1 MHRRKELASK
11 RCVKTFAAMLVT
23 LATMLACVLIGPVH
37 AQAAEYNIGE
47 LGWVDKGSS
56 KLTIVSGGQEKPFIS
71 GTTVDYGD
79 EINMQLHWN
88 VPNNITV
95 KSGDTFV
102 YDLPENLTFQSGQQY
117 DIINESGD
125 VVGHYV
131 INGNRMVA
139 TYTRGEDAGSNVTA
153 YVTVKGTINSDKTG
167 GNNGGDKTFSYPGY
181 GDVTLKVNPKHEVNA
196 SKSAAI
202 STSDPSKW
210 EFVIKVNSVGTNQ
223 NVQLNDTMGELMK
236 LDPDSIHIYT
246 DADCQQPYEGTWNAT
261 PAAGNT
267 GFSATIKSM
276 EDGETLYVRYAVTAD
291 RATLVAACKQ
301 AGDCSQVPG
310 LKNSVEYHSDDNTDH
325 KKTENSIWVTYK
337 DWSVTKGGTQTTIAK
352 SDPQPGDPN
361 NKKDVSGIQWTINIT
376 KGTDTDISG
385 ASIKDALGNGLKEPS
400 GDVILTCRKDNDWKT
415 QCPTNAPGAF
425 ESDPYNN
432 QWSIKVPWLDLV
444 KGTYTLPSGFDSF
457 AITYTT
463 EVTNAP
469 NADSGEHRTYTND
482 VKVTPK
488 DHPSKDATGT
498 ADVGKDVV
506 NLVKKCT
513 SPRSESKNL
522 TWVTSLTALTAMDNV
537 DLKDTLDQK
546 GDGSSAGFQQ
556 SLVQNSI
563 AVYADEAMTQRI
575 DASAY
580 LITATDHD
588 FTITFNHL
596 NANQT
601 VYVAYQSTV
610 KDGVTAETVY
620 NTAESK
626 HKTATAS
633 HTHQVDNLEKDAVN
647 QYWDQYGYGQ
657 TANAAGVLRWL
668 LTVHD
673 LPEKAQSVTISDTL
687 PENTM
692 FVPGSVKAV
701 SPNAKTTTLS
711 GVSAKDNGNGTVTF
725 TISPGT
731 AAFKQATTSEGLQIV
746 YDTRVDALKAQEG
759 YHEYTNKAH
768 ISVDGNDQTDQSYK
782 LGMNTPKLVS
792 KQGTYNESTAPN
804 VNYTVKINPGAQT
817 LNNGKALTL
826 TDTLGSALDLRMDSI
841 LIADSAS
848 GKQINGATWSYEP
861 NSKKLVFFIPDKR
874 AVTITYKATVQLKAG
889 ETIEG
894 AVGRNEISLEG
905 VDASKGSDTST
916 VTGTVKT
923 AQGGMTFDSNTLQ
936 IYKYIDGDTGRPGAN
951 AMFEVQEVNV
961 DLTKCSTAAETA
973 GKKTCS
979 GTVGKTVMNNL
990 TTGTTGY
997 SSQVQLNADR
1007 IYKVTEL
1014 VAPGEK
1020 AGEDSAYE
1028 KAKPL
1033 YVVFPGHDAIP
1044 DGKTYDHRYDNL
1056 TITDDKDS
1064 GLLKVAVA
1072 NNATLGNYLWYVNND
1087 HKEKTKI
1094 SIAKLDAADVNV
1106 PVAGATLRLSKWGS
1120 SETPD
1125 IWSNWTSNSM
1135 PSVSKSE
1142 DGLGLT
1148 WTTNTGKQDFELL
1161 PGRYRLEETEAP
1173 IGYKIMDP
1181 ITINVGADGTV
1192 TVNGHDMRDTNGVGQ
1207 VQALDVPKTT
1217 TLTVTKEWN
1226 DNNNQDGKRRTVT
1239 FDLYRKLAGESDFT
1253 KVKGQSRDVN
1263 VTVGDST
1270 AYWQDLPV
1278 MVNGKKAEYK
1288 AVESTEL
1295 DGYTSSCTAPAVS
1308 ADGSATTMTCTNT
1321 HTPKTINLGV
1331 YKQWDDANNQDG
1343 IRPSSITAYL
1353 VKNGVKTDKS
1363 VTLNADDNW
1372 ENANAFP
1379 NLPVYENGVKVA
1391 YGVEEDV
1398 PSGYTVTT
1406 SGIDRDHD
1414 ITLINTHHPNNQE
1427 VWFSKQNLGKEEI
1440 SGATMKLTGKLDD
1453 KTKTFESRL
1462 WVSNGTP
1469 HSFKLEPGT
1478 YTLTETAA
1486 PAGYTKA
1493 DDIVFRVKAD
1503 DGDKLQ
1509 VQVRQSDGSYAS
1521 VADGLITMIDVYKP
1535 HRVTI
1540 NKNSLTNGVTN
1551 IAGAHM
1557 SVTGRTLAG
1566 KTIDSIEWV
1575 TEQGKPQ
1582 QLDLQPGNYTLSET
1596 QPPTGY
1602 TMADDIAFTVDI
1614 NGNVIVDG
1622 KTQQDATLTMKDKPD
1637 TNGIFFSKTAVGG
1650 GAELA
1655 GAEFSVTGS
1664 TFEGKEI
1671 YPITW
1676 TSGGT
1681 MKQFM
1686 LKDGVYMLTETKAPT
1701 GYEAVKP
1708 FRFTVSGGKVY
1719 IDDVLQSDRTVHVE
1733 DRIDTT
1739 MVRVRKVWSDLN
1751 YSGRPSSVTFHLLRD
1766 AKELTGKQYTVNV
1779 DNSSSWTHTWTDLP
1793 RYDENGERYNY
1804 TVDEEITQ
1812 GLKDG
1817 AYRVSITKRPY
1828 KDGAEYTV
1836 LNTREPDAINAKVT
1850 KTWEDNANNDG
1861 KRPTKL
1867 TFHVWGTSYQLK
1879 DPADLTQGFEARTEQ
1894 IIVQDVNVSSDADKQ
1909 FWTFEGLPKQNI
1921 YGKSYT
1927 YTVTEESVDG
1937 YTTSGCSTDVDGTN
1951 GSDAKAAEQRTG
1963 CVFTPT
1969 GSSTE
1974 KEKDFQVTNKHTP
1987 ETTTLNVTKQWDD
2000 DSDSDNGRPN
2010 SLTIWVLSSIWN
2022 GKNDQPLPGWP
2033 TPQNNSMCSDP
2044 KDTKAKNPVGVSCAV
2059 LTKKDNAKNAV
2070 ATTEASSDG
2079 AKETAGSSGSDTTNV
2094 ASNEWAYAFTN
2105 LPKYYKGKE
2114 IHYSVTEEAVNGYK
2128 PVSLTGGKTVPQQ
2141 PNQSETGADESN
2153 AQTAAADPNTATDES
2168 QDSTDGTNAT
2178 AESWNYQLTNK
2189 YTAVKLPSTGGEGDR
2204 TYMRAG
2210 LIALLV
2216 GTLCLAMALRRKER
2230 D

>member
-1 MHRRKELASK
+1 MHRRKELTSK
-11 RCVKTFAAMLVT
+11 RYMKTFAAMLVT
-23 LATMLACVLIGPVH
+23 LATMLACVLIGPVR
-37 AQAAEYNIGE
+37 AQAVEYNIGE

-79 EINMQLHWN
+79 GINMQLHWN

-117 DIINESGD
+117 DIINGSGD

-210 EFVIKVNSVGTNQ
+210 EFVIRVNSVGTNQ

-236 LDPDSIHIYT
+236 FNPDSIRICT
-246 DADCQQPYEGTWNAT
+246 DADCRQSYGGTWGATSAADNA
-261 PAAGNT
+261 

-276 EDGETLYVRYAVTAD
+276 EDGETLYVRYSVTAD
-291 RATLVAACKQ
+291 RATLVAACKK

-325 KKTENSIWVTYK
+325 KKTENAIWVTYK
-337 DWSVTKGGTQTTIAK
+337 DWSVTKGGTQTTIDE
-352 SDPQPGDPN
+352 SGLN
-361 NKKDVSGIQWTINIT
+361 GKKDVPGIQWTINIT
-376 KGTDTDISG
+376 NGTDTDISG
-385 ASIKDALGNGLKEPS
+385 ASIKDALGNGLEEPS
-400 GDVILTCRKDNDWKT
+400 GDVILTCRKANDWKT
-415 QCPTNAPGAF
+415 QCPTGAPGAF
-425 ESDPYNN
+425 ESDPHNN
-432 QWSIKVPWLDLV
+432 QWSIRVPWLDLV
-444 KGTYTLPSGFDSF
+444 EGTYTLPSGFDSF

-482 VKVTPK
+482 VRVTPK
-488 DHPSKDATGT
+488 DHPSKGATGT

-506 NLVKKCT
+506 KLVKKCT
-513 SPRSESKNL
+513 SPGSESKNL
-522 TWVTSLTALTAMDNV
+522 AWVTSLTALTAMYNV
-537 DLKDTLDQK
+537 ELKDTLDQK

-563 AVYADEAMTQRI
+563 AVYADEAMTKLI
-575 DASAY
+575 DASVY
-580 LITATDHD
+580 SITATDHG
-588 FTITFNHL
+588 FTITFKHL
-596 NANQT
+596 DANQT

-633 HTHQVDNLEKDAVN
+633 HTHQGDNLKKMAVN
-647 QYWDQYGYGQ
+647 QWYDEYGYGQ
-657 TANAAGVLRWL
+657 AANAAGVLRWL

-692 FVPGSVKAV
+692 FVPGSVRAV

-759 YHEYTNKAH
+759 YHEYTNKAY

-894 AVGRNEISLEG
+894 AVGRNVISLEG
-905 VDASKGSDTST
+905 VDTSKGSDAST

-951 AMFEVQEVNV
+951 AMFEVQAVNV
-961 DLTKCSTAAETA
+961 DLAQCGAADPTT
-973 GKKTCS
+973 GKKTCF
-979 GTVGKTVMNNL
+979 GTVGKSVISNL

-1020 AGEDSAYE
+1020 ADTTESAYE

-1033 YVVFPGHDAIP
+1033 YVVFPGNDARSA
-1044 DGKTYDHRYDNL
+1044 DSKTYNGKYDNL
-1056 TITDDKDS
+1056 IISDDKNDS
-1064 GLLKVAVA
+1064 GSLTVAVA
-1072 NNATLGNYLWYVNND
+1072 NNATLGNYLWYVNNN
-1087 HKEKTKI
+1087 HKKKTKV
-1094 SIAKLDAADVNV
+1094 SIAKLDAADIKV
-1106 PVAGATLRLSKWGS
+1106 PVAGASLKLSKWGS
-1120 SETPD
+1120 SEAPEA
-1125 IWSNWTSNSM
+1125 WSNWTASVRG
-1135 PSVSKSE
+1135 VSKDST
-1142 DGLGLT
+1142 GTALI
-1148 WTTNTGKQDFELL
+1148 WTTGSTGEQTFDLL
-1161 PGRYRLEETEAP
+1161 PGRYWLEETAAP
-1173 IGYKIMDP
+1173 DGYQIMSP
-1181 ITINVGADGTV
+1181 ITITVGADGVV
-1192 TVNGHDMRDTNGVGQ
+1192 TVNGHNVTDKNGAGQ
-1207 VQALDVPKTT
+1207 IQALDAPKTT
-1217 TLTVTKEWN
+1217 NLTVKKVWDDN
-1226 DNNNQDGKRRTVT
+1226 DDQDGKRRTVT
-1239 FDLYRKLAGESDFT
+1239 FDLYRKLAGEANYT
-1253 KVKGQSRDVN
+1253 KMDDQSRDIN
-1263 VTVGDST
+1263 VDAGDSA
-1270 AYWQDLPV
+1270 AYWFDLPV
-1278 MVNGKKAEYK
+1278 VVDGKQAEYK
-1288 AVESTEL
+1288 AVEATTI
-1295 DGYTSSCTAPAVS
+1295 DGYTAQCTDPAS
-1308 ADGSATTMTCTNT
+1308 MADGSGMVMTCTNT
-1321 HTPKTINLGV
+1321 HAPETTSLGV
-1331 YKQWDDANNQDG
+1331 NKKWNDVDNQDRS
-1343 IRPSSITAYL
+1343 RPPSITVHL
-1353 VKNGVKTDKS
+1353 VKNGVKTNQS
-1363 VTLNADDNW
+1363 ATLNAANNW
-1372 ENANAFP
+1372 RNASAFT
-1379 NLPVYENGVKVA
+1379 NLPVYENGMKIT
-1391 YGVEEDV
+1391 YGVQEDV

-1406 SGIDRDHD
+1406 DGVDKNHV
-1414 ITLINTHHPNNQE
+1414 ITLTNTHHPNNKE
-1427 VWFSKQNLGKEEI
+1427 VWFSKQSLGGQELA
-1440 SGATMKLTGKLDD
+1440 GATMRLTGTLKDT
-1453 KTKTFESRL
+1453 TKTFNAKT
-1462 WVSNGTP
+1462 WVSGSSQQ
-1469 HSFKLEPGT
+1469 SFALEPGT
-1478 YTLTETAA
+1478 YTLTETEAPAGYTKADGIVFRVDTGTDDKLQVRIQQSDGSYVAA
-1486 PAGYTKA
+1486 DDSLITMVDAYQPHRVDIAKNSLTDGITNIAGATMSVTGRTLDGKSVNSITWTTKQGQSQQLDLQPGTYTLSETNPPAGYTKA
-1493 DDIVFRVKAD
+1493 DDITF
-1503 DGDKLQ
+1503 
-1509 VQVRQSDGSYAS
+1509 S
-1521 VADGLITMIDVYKP
+1521 
-1535 HRVTI
+1535 
-1540 NKNSLTNGVTN
+1540 
-1551 IAGAHM
+1551 
-1557 SVTGRTLAG
+1557 
-1566 KTIDSIEWV
+1566 
-1575 TEQGKPQ
+1575 
-1582 QLDLQPGNYTLSET
+1582 
-1596 QPPTGY
+1596 
-1602 TMADDIAFTVDI
+1602 VDI
-1614 NGNVIVDG
+1614 NGKITVDG
-1622 KTQQDATLTMKDKPD
+1622 RTQTDGTLTMVDKPD

-1655 GAEFSVTGS
+1655 GAKFNLTGS
-1664 TFEGKEI
+1664 TFEGKTI
-1671 YPITW
+1671 DPIPW

-1681 MKQFM
+1681 PKRFM
-1686 LKDGVYMLTETKAPT
+1686 LEDGVYTLTETKAPT

-1708 FRFTVSGGKVY
+1708 LTFTVREGQVY
-1719 IDDVLQSDRTVHVE
+1719 IDGVLQSDRTIRVE
-1733 DRIDTT
+1733 DRIATT
-1739 MVRVRKVWSDLN
+1739 MVRVRKVWSDSN
-1751 YSGRPSSVTFHLLRD
+1751 YGGRPEKVTFHLLRN
-1766 AKELTGKQYTVNV
+1766 AKELTDKQYTVEV
-1779 DNSSSWTHTWTDLP
+1779 DSSSSWTHTWTDLP

-1804 TVDEEITQ
+1804 TVDEETTQ
-1812 GLKDG
+1812 KLKNG
-1817 AYRVSITKRPY
+1817 SYRVSITKRPY
-1828 KDGAEYTV
+1828 QDGAEYTV
-1836 LNTREPDAINAKVT
+1836 LNVREPDAISAKVT
-1850 KTWEDNANNDG
+1850 KTWNDNSDNDG
-1861 KRPTKL
+1861 KRPHKL
-1867 TFHVWGTSYQLK
+1867 TFHVWGTSKQPK
-1879 DPADLTQGFEARTEQ
+1879 DPTDLTRGYEDKTEQ
-1894 IIVQDVNVSSDADKQ
+1894 MIVQDVNVSGDQQS
-1909 FWTFEGLPKQNI
+1909 WVFEGLPKLNI
-1921 YGKSYT
+1921 YGNPYAYT
-1927 YTVTEESVDG
+1927 ITEENVDG
-1937 YTTSGCSTDVDGTN
+1937 YTTSGCAADETGTA
-1951 GSDAKAAEQRTG
+1951 GTESKG
-1963 CVFTPT
+1963 CVFKPT
-1969 GSSTE
+1969 VSSTD
-1974 KEKDFQVTNKHTP
+1974 KEQDFQVTNKHTP

-2059 LTKKDNAKNAV
+2059 LTQDNAKNAV
-2070 ATTEASSDG
+2070 TTTEASSDG

-2094 ASNEWAYAFTN
+2094 ASDEWAYAFTN

-2141 PNQSETGADESN
+2141 PNQSETGADENN

-2189 YTAVKLPSTGGEGDR
+2189 YTAVKLPSTGGEGNGN
-2204 TYMRAG
+2204 TMRVG
-2210 LIALLV
+2210 LIVLLV
-2216 GTLCLAMALRRKER
+2216 GTLCLIVALRRKER
-2230 D
+2230 N

>member
-1 MHRRKELASK
+1 MHRRKELTSK
-11 RCVKTFAAMLVT
+11 RYMKTFAAMLVT
-23 LATMLACVLIGPVH
+23 LATMLACVLIGPVR
-37 AQAAEYNIGE
+37 AQAVEYNIGE

-79 EINMQLHWN
+79 GINMQLHWN

-210 EFVIKVNSVGTNQ
+210 EFVIRVNSVGTNQ

-236 LDPDSIHIYT
+236 FNPDSIRICT
-246 DADCQQPYEGTWNAT
+246 DADCRQSYGGTWGATSAADNA
-261 PAAGNT
+261 

-276 EDGETLYVRYAVTAD
+276 EDGETLYVRYSVTAD
-291 RATLVAACKQ
+291 RATLVAACKK

-325 KKTENSIWVTYK
+325 KKTENAIWVTYK
-337 DWSVTKGGTQTTIAK
+337 DWSVTKGGTQTTIDK
-352 SDPQPGDPN
+352 SGLN
-361 NKKDVSGIQWTINIT
+361 GKKDVLGIQWTINIT
-376 KGTDTDISG
+376 NGTDTNISG
-385 ASIKDALGNGLKEPS
+385 ASIKDTLGNGLKEPS
-400 GDVILTCRKDNDWKT
+400 GYVILTCRKANDWKT

-425 ESDPYNN
+425 KSDPHNN
-432 QWSIKVPWLDLV
+432 QWSIKLSWKDLD
-444 KGTYTLPSGFDSF
+444 TYELPSGFDSF

-861 NSKKLVFFIPDKR
+861 NSKKLVFFIPDKQ

-894 AVGRNEISLEG
+894 AVGRNVISLEG
-905 VDASKGSDTST
+905 VDTSKGSGEYT

-923 AQGGMTFDSNTLQ
+923 AQAGMTFDSNTLQ

-951 AMFEVQEVNV
+951 AMFEVQAVNV
-961 DLTKCSTAAETA
+961 DLAQCGAADPTT
-973 GKKTCS
+973 GKRTCS
-979 GTVGKTVMNNL
+979 GTVGKPVISNL

-1020 AGEDSAYE
+1020 ADTTNSAYK

-1033 YVVFPGHDAIP
+1033 YVVFPGNDARSA
-1044 DGKTYDHRYDNL
+1044 DSKTYNGKYDKLVISDN
-1056 TITDDKDS
+1056 KGDS
-1064 GLLKVAVA
+1064 GSLTVAVA
-1072 NNATLGNYLWYVNND
+1072 NNATLGNYLWYVNNN
-1087 HKEKTKI
+1087 HKKKTKV
-1094 SIAKLDAADVNV
+1094 SIAKLDAADINV
-1106 PVAGATLRLSKWGS
+1106 PVAGASLKLSKWGS
-1120 SETPD
+1120 SEAPEA
-1125 IWSNWTSNSM
+1125 WSNWPASM
-1135 PSVSKSE
+1135 QGVSKDST
-1142 DGLGLT
+1142 GTALI
-1148 WTTNTGKQDFELL
+1148 WTTGSTGKQTFELL
-1161 PGRYRLEETEAP
+1161 PGRYWLEETAAP
-1173 IGYKIMDP
+1173 DGYQTMSP
-1181 ITINVGADGTV
+1181 ITIIVGADGVV
-1192 TVNGHDMRDTNGVGQ
+1192 TVNGHNVTDKDGTGQ
-1207 VQALDVPKTT
+1207 VQALDAPKTT
-1217 TLTVTKEWN
+1217 NLTVNKVWKDN
-1226 DNNNQDGKRRTVT
+1226 DDQDGKRRTVT
-1239 FDLYRKLAGESDFT
+1239 FDLYRKLAGEADYT
-1253 KVKGQSRDVN
+1253 KMDGQSRDINVN
-1263 VTVGDST
+1263 AGDSA
-1270 AYWQDLPV
+1270 AYWFDLPV
-1278 MVNGKKAEYK
+1278 MVYGKQAEYK
-1288 AVESTEL
+1288 AKEATTIN
-1295 DGYTSSCTAPAVS
+1295 GYTAQCTDPVS
-1308 ADGSATTMTCTNT
+1308 AVDGSGMVMTCTNT
-1321 HTPKTINLGV
+1321 HAPETTSLGV
-1331 YKQWDDANNQDG
+1331 NKKWNDVGNQDG
-1343 IRPSSITAYL
+1343 SRPPSITVHL
-1353 VKNGVKTDKS
+1353 VKNGVKTNQS
-1363 VTLNADDNW
+1363 ATLNAANNW
-1372 ENANAFP
+1372 SNANAFT
-1379 NLPVYENGVKVA
+1379 NLPVYENGMKIT
-1391 YGVEEDV
+1391 YGVQEDV

-1406 SGIDRDHD
+1406 DGVDKNRN
-1414 ITLINTHHPNNQE
+1414 ITLTNTHHPNNKE
-1427 VWFSKQNLGKEEI
+1427 VWFSKQSLGGQELA
-1440 SGATMKLTGKLDD
+1440 GATMRLTGTLDD
-1453 KTKTFESRL
+1453 TTKTFNAKTWISDG
-1462 WVSNGTP
+1462 SQQ
-1469 HSFKLEPGT
+1469 SFILDSGT
-1478 YTLTETAA
+1478 YTLTETKA

-1493 DDIVFRVKAD
+1493 DDIVFRVNTGT
-1503 DGDKLQ
+1503 DGKLQ
-1509 VQVRQSDGSYAS
+1509 VRIQQSDGRY
-1521 VADGLITMIDVYKP
+1521 VAADDSLITMVDAYQP
-1535 HRVTI
+1535 HRVAI
-1540 NKNSLTNGVTN
+1540 AKNSLTDGITN
-1551 IAGAHM
+1551 IAGATM
-1557 SVTGRTLAG
+1557 SVTGRTLDG
-1566 KTIDSIEWV
+1566 KSINSITW
-1575 TEQGKPQ
+1575 TTKQGQSQ
-1582 QLDLQPGNYTLSET
+1582 QLDLQPGTYTLSET
-1596 QPPTGY
+1596 NPPAGY
-1602 TMADDIAFTVDI
+1602 TKADDITFRVNI
-1614 NGNVIVDG
+1614 NGKITVDG
-1622 KTQQDATLTMKDKPD
+1622 KIQTEGTLTMVDKPD

-1655 GAEFSVTGS
+1655 GAEFNLTGS
-1664 TFEGKEI
+1664 TFEGKTI
-1671 YPITW
+1671 DPIPW

-1681 MKQFM
+1681 PKRFM
-1686 LKDGVYMLTETKAPT
+1686 LKDGVYTLTETKAPT

-1708 FRFTVSGGKVY
+1708 LTFTVREGQVY
-1719 IDDVLQSDRTVHVE
+1719 IDGVLQSDRTIRVE
-1733 DRIDTT
+1733 DRIATT
-1739 MVRVRKVWSDLN
+1739 MVRVRKVWSDSN
-1751 YSGRPSSVTFHLLRD
+1751 YGNRPEKVTFHLLRN
-1766 AKELTGKQYTVNV
+1766 AKELTDKQYTVEV
-1779 DNSSSWTHTWTDLP
+1779 DSSSSWTHTWTDLP

-1804 TVDEEITQ
+1804 TVDEETTQ
-1812 GLKDG
+1812 KLKDG
-1817 AYRVSITKRPY
+1817 SYRVSITKRPY
-1828 KDGAEYTV
+1828 QDGAEYTV
-1836 LNTREPDAINAKVT
+1836 LNVREQDAISAKVT
-1850 KTWEDNANNDG
+1850 KTWNDNSDNDG
-1861 KRPTKL
+1861 KRPHKL
-1867 TFHVWGTSYQLK
+1867 TFHVWGTSKQPK
-1879 DPADLTQGFEARTEQ
+1879 DPTDLKQSYEDKIEQ
-1894 IIVQDVNVSSDADKQ
+1894 MIVQDVNVSGDQQS
-1909 FWTFEGLPKQNI
+1909 WVFEGLPKLNI
-1921 YGKSYT
+1921 YGNPYA
-1927 YTVTEESVDG
+1927 YTVTEENVDG
-1937 YTTSGCSTDVDGTN
+1937 YTTSGCAADETGTA
-1951 GSDAKAAEQRTG
+1951 GAESKG

-1969 GSSTE
+1969 NSSTD

-2010 SLTIWVLSSIWN
+2010 NLTIWVLSSIWN

-2033 TPQNNSMCSDP
+2033 VPQNNSMCLDP
-2044 KDTKAKNPVGVSCAV
+2044 GTKAKNPVGVSCAV
-2059 LTKKDNAKNAV
+2059 LTKDNAKKAV
-2070 ATTEASSDG
+2070 TTTEASSDG

-2189 YTAVKLPSTGGEGDR
+2189 YTAVKLPSTGGEGNGN
-2204 TYMRAG
+2204 TMRVG
-2210 LIALLV
+2210 LIVLLV
-2216 GTLCLAMALRRKER
+2216 GTLCLIVALRRKER
-2230 D
+2230 N

>member
-47 LGWVDKGSS
+47 LGWVDKDSS

-79 EINMQLHWN
+79 GINMQLHWN

-385 ASIKDALGNGLKEPS
+385 ASIKDALGNGLEEPS
-400 GDVILTCRKDNDWKT
+400 GDVILTCRKANDWKT
-415 QCPTNAPGAF
+415 QCPTNALGAF

-444 KGTYTLPSGFDSF
+444 NGTYTLPSGFDSF

-463 EVTNAP
+463 EVTDAP

-482 VKVTPK
+482 VTVTPK
-488 DHPSKDATGT
+488 GHPGKDATGT

-513 SPRSESKNL
+513 SPGSESKNL
-522 TWVTSLTALTAMDNV
+522 TWVTSLTALTAMDKV

-563 AVYADEAMTQRI
+563 AVYADEAMMEPI

-580 LITATDHD
+580 SITATDHG
-588 FTITFNHL
+588 FTITFKHL

-633 HTHQVDNLEKDAVN
+633 HTHQGDNLKKEAVN
-647 QYWDQYGYGQ
+647 QYWDEYGYGQ

-673 LPEKAQSVTISDTL
+673 LPEKAQSVTISDSL
-687 PENTM
+687 PANTM

-711 GVSAKDNGNGTVTF
+711 GVSAKDNGDGTVTF

-746 YDTRVDALKAQEG
+746 YDTRIDALKAQEG
-759 YHEYTNKAH
+759 YHEYTNTAY
-768 ISVDGNDQTDQSYK
+768 ISVDGNDQAAQSYK

-894 AVGRNEISLEG
+894 AVGRNEILLEG

-951 AMFEVQEVNV
+951 AMFEVQEMNVN
-961 DLTKCSTAAETA
+961 LTKCSTAAETA

-979 GTVGKTVMNNL
+979 GTVDKTVMNNL

-1056 TITDDKDS
+1056 TITDGKDS

-1072 NNATLGNYLWYVNND
+1072 NNATLGNYLWYVNNN
-1087 HKEKTKI
+1087 HMKKTKI

-1106 PVAGATLRLSKWGS
+1106 PVAGASLKLSKWGS
-1120 SETPD
+1120 SEAPEA
-1125 IWSNWTSNSM
+1125 WSNWTASM
-1135 PSVSKSE
+1135 QGVSKDST
-1142 DGLGLT
+1142 GTALI
-1148 WTTNTGKQDFELL
+1148 WTTGSTGKQTFDLL
-1161 PGRYRLEETEAP
+1161 PGRYWLEETAAP
-1173 IGYKIMDP
+1173 DGYQTMSP
-1181 ITINVGADGTV
+1181 ITITVGADGVV
-1192 TVNGHDMRDTNGVGQ
+1192 TVNGHNVTDKNGAGQ
-1207 VQALDVPKTT
+1207 IQALDAPKTT
-1217 TLTVTKEWN
+1217 NLTVNKVWN
-1226 DNNNQDGKRRTVT
+1226 DNDDQDGKRRTVT
-1239 FDLYRKLAGESDFT
+1239 FDLYRKLAGEDDYT
-1253 KVKGQSRDVN
+1253 KVDGQSRDVN
-1263 VTVGDST
+1263 VNAGDSA
-1270 AYWQDLPV
+1270 AYWFDLPV
-1278 MVNGKKAEYK
+1278 VVDGKQAEYK
-1288 AVESTEL
+1288 AVEATTI
-1295 DGYTSSCTAPAVS
+1295 DGYTAQCTDPAS
-1308 ADGSATTMTCTNT
+1308 MADGSGMAMTCTNT
-1321 HTPKTINLGV
+1321 HTPETTSLGV
-1331 YKQWDDANNQDG
+1331 NKVWNDADNQDG
-1343 IRPSSITAYL
+1343 SRPDSITVHL
-1353 VKNGVKTDKS
+1353 VKNGVRTEQSATLS
-1363 VTLNADDNW
+1363 VANNW
-1372 ENANAFP
+1372 SNANAFT
-1379 NLPVYENGVKVA
+1379 NLPVYENGMKIT
-1391 YGVEEDV
+1391 YGVQEDV
-1398 PSGYTVTT
+1398 LSGYTVTT
-1406 SGIDRDHD
+1406 DGVDKNRN
-1414 ITLINTHHPNNQE
+1414 ITLTNTHHPNNKK
-1427 VWFSKQNLGKEEI
+1427 VWFSKQSLGGQELA
-1440 SGATMKLTGKLDD
+1440 GATMRLTGTLDD
-1453 KTKTFESRL
+1453 TTKTFAVQTWPSDG
-1462 WVSNGTP
+1462 SQQ
-1469 HSFKLEPGT
+1469 SFTLEPGT
-1478 YTLTETAA
+1478 YTLTETKA

-1493 DDIVFRVKAD
+1493 DDIVFRVDTGD
-1503 DGDKLQ
+1503 DSKLQ
-1509 VQVRQSDGSYAS
+1509 VQIRQPDGSY
-1521 VADGLITMIDVYKP
+1521 V
-1535 HRVTI
+1535 
-1540 NKNSLTNGVTN
+1540 
-1551 IAGAHM
+1551 
-1557 SVTGRTLAG
+1557 
-1566 KTIDSIEWV
+1566 
-1575 TEQGKPQ
+1575 
-1582 QLDLQPGNYTLSET
+1582 
-1596 QPPTGY
+1596 
-1602 TMADDIAFTVDI
+1602 
-1614 NGNVIVDG
+1614 
-1622 KTQQDATLTMKDKPD
+1622 
-1637 TNGIFFSKTAVGG
+1637 
-1650 GAELA
+1650 
-1655 GAEFSVTGS
+1655 
-1664 TFEGKEI
+1664 
-1671 YPITW
+1671 
-1676 TSGGT
+1676 
-1681 MKQFM
+1681 
-1686 LKDGVYMLTETKAPT
+1686 
-1701 GYEAVKP
+1701 
-1708 FRFTVSGGKVY
+1708 
-1719 IDDVLQSDRTVHVE
+1719 
-1733 DRIDTT
+1733 
-1739 MVRVRKVWSDLN
+1739 
-1751 YSGRPSSVTFHLLRD
+1751 
-1766 AKELTGKQYTVNV
+1766 
-1779 DNSSSWTHTWTDLP
+1779 
-1793 RYDENGERYNY
+1793 
-1804 TVDEEITQ
+1804 
-1812 GLKDG
+1812 
-1817 AYRVSITKRPY
+1817 
-1828 KDGAEYTV
+1828 
-1836 LNTREPDAINAKVT
+1836 
-1850 KTWEDNANNDG
+1850 
-1861 KRPTKL
+1861 
-1867 TFHVWGTSYQLK
+1867 
-1879 DPADLTQGFEARTEQ
+1879 
-1894 IIVQDVNVSSDADKQ
+1894 
-1909 FWTFEGLPKQNI
+1909 
-1921 YGKSYT
+1921 
-1927 YTVTEESVDG
+1927 
-1937 YTTSGCSTDVDGTN
+1937 
-1951 GSDAKAAEQRTG
+1951 
-1963 CVFTPT
+1963 
-1969 GSSTE
+1969 
-1974 KEKDFQVTNKHTP
+1974 
-1987 ETTTLNVTKQWDD
+1987 
-2000 DSDSDNGRPN
+2000 
-2010 SLTIWVLSSIWN
+2010 
-2022 GKNDQPLPGWP
+2022 
-2033 TPQNNSMCSDP
+2033 
-2044 KDTKAKNPVGVSCAV
+2044 
-2059 LTKKDNAKNAV
+2059 
-2070 ATTEASSDG
+2070 
-2079 AKETAGSSGSDTTNV
+2079 
-2094 ASNEWAYAFTN
+2094 
-2105 LPKYYKGKE
+2105 
-2114 IHYSVTEEAVNGYK
+2114 
-2128 PVSLTGGKTVPQQ
+2128 
-2141 PNQSETGADESN
+2141 
-2153 AQTAAADPNTATDES
+2153 TAADSLINYGRRVPTASRHHRQE
-2168 QDSTDGTNAT
+2168 QPDGRHHQHRGRNH
-2178 AESWNYQLTNK
+2178 E
-2189 YTAVKLPSTGGEGDR
+2189 R
-2204 TYMRAG
+2204 H
-2210 LIALLV
+2210 
-2216 GTLCLAMALRRKER
+2216 GTHA
-2230 D
+2230 

>member
-1 MHRRKELASK
+1 MHRRKELTSK

-432 QWSIKVPWLDLV
+432 QWSIKAPWLDLV

-1414 ITLINTHHPNNQE
+1414 ITLTNTHHPNNQE

-1486 PAGYTKA
+1486 PAGYAKA

-1503 DGDKLQ
+1503 DGGKLQ

-1733 DRIDTT
+1733 DRIDTI

-1804 TVDEEITQ
+1804 TVDEETTQ
-1812 GLKDG
+1812 KLKDG
-1817 AYRVSITKRPY
+1817 SYRVSITKRPY
-1828 KDGAEYTV
+1828 QDGAEYTV
-1836 LNTREPDAINAKVT
+1836 LNVREPDAINAKVT

-1867 TFHVWGTSYQLK
+1867 TFHVWGTSDQPK
-1879 DPADLTQGFEARTEQ
+1879 DPTDLTQGFEARTEQ

-1937 YTTSGCSTDVDGTN
+1937 YTTSGCSTDADGTN

-2059 LTKKDNAKNAV
+2059 LTKDNAKNAV
-2070 ATTEASSDG
+2070 TTTEASSDG

-2189 YTAVKLPSTGGEGDR
+2189 YTAVKLPSTGGEGDG
-2204 TYMRAG
+2204 TYMRVG

>member
-37 AQAAEYNIGE
+37 AQAVEYNIGE
-47 LGWVDKGSS
+47 LGWVDKDSS

-79 EINMQLHWN
+79 GINMQLHWN

-95 KSGDTFV
+95 KSSDTFV

-337 DWSVTKGGTQTTIAK
+337 DWSVTKGGTQTTIDK
-352 SDPQPGDPN
+352 PGLN
-361 NKKDVSGIQWTINIT
+361 GKKDVPGIQWTINIT
-376 KGTDTDISG
+376 NGTDTNISG
-385 ASIKDALGNGLKEPS
+385 ASIKDALGNGLEEPS
-400 GDVILTCRKDNDWKT
+400 GDVILTCRKANDWKT
-415 QCPTNAPGAF
+415 QCPTNALGAF

-444 KGTYTLPSGFDSF
+444 KGTYKLPSGFDSF

-463 EVTNAP
+463 EVTDAP

-482 VKVTPK
+482 VTVTPEG
-488 DHPSKDATGT
+488 HPSKDATGT

-513 SPRSESKNL
+513 SPGSESKNL

-556 SLVQNSI
+556 SLVQDSI
-563 AVYADEAMTQRI
+563 AVYADEAMKQRI
-575 DASAY
+575 DPSAY
-580 LITATDHD
+580 SIMPTDHG
-588 FTITFNHL
+588 FTIMFKHL
-596 NANQT
+596 DANQT

-633 HTHQVDNLEKDAVN
+633 HTHQGDNLKKEAVN
-647 QYWDQYGYGQ
+647 QYWDEYGYGQ

-673 LPEKAQSVTISDTL
+673 LPEKAQSVTISDSL

-759 YHEYTNKAH
+759 YHEYTNTAH

-861 NSKKLVFFIPDKR
+861 NSKKLVFFIPDKQ

-894 AVGRNEISLEG
+894 AVGRNEILLEG
-905 VDASKGSDTST
+905 VDASKGSDVST

-961 DLTKCSTAAETA
+961 DLTKCSTAAETT

-979 GTVGKTVMNNL
+979 GTVGVPVMNNL

-1020 AGEDSAYE
+1020 ADTTNSAYE

-1033 YVVFPGHDAIP
+1033 YVVFPGNDARSA
-1044 DGKTYDHRYDNL
+1044 DSKTYNGKYDNL
-1056 TITDDKDS
+1056 VISDNKGNS
-1064 GLLKVAVA
+1064 GSLTVAVA
-1072 NNATLGNYLWYVNND
+1072 NNATLGNYLWYVNNN

-1192 TVNGHDMRDTNGVGQ
+1192 TVNGHDMRDTNGVVQ

-1331 YKQWDDANNQDG
+1331 YKQWDDANNQDD

-1414 ITLINTHHPNNQE
+1414 ITLTNTHHPNNQK

-1453 KTKTFESRL
+1453 KTKTFESQL

-1575 TEQGKPQ
+1575 TEQGKPR
-1582 QLDLQPGNYTLSET
+1582 QLELQPGNYTLSET

-1671 YPITW
+1671 DPITW
-1676 TSGGT
+1676 KSGGT
-1681 MKQFM
+1681 MQQFM

-1739 MVRVRKVWSDLN
+1739 MVRVRKVWSDSN

-1766 AKELTGKQYTVNV
+1766 AKELTDKQYTVNV
-1779 DNSSSWTHTWTDLP
+1779 DNNSSWTHTWTDLP

-1828 KDGAEYTV
+1828 EDGAEYTV

-1867 TFHVWGTSYQLK
+1867 TFHVWGTSDQPK
-1879 DPADLTQGFEARTEQ
+1879 DPTNPTEDFEARTEQ
-1894 IIVQDVNVSSDADKQ
+1894 MIVQDVNVSSDADKQ

-1937 YTTSGCSTDVDGTN
+1937 YTTSGCSTDADGTN

-2059 LTKKDNAKNAV
+2059 LTKDNAKNAV
-2070 ATTEASSDG
+2070 TTTEASSDG

-2141 PNQSETGADESN
+2141 PNQLETGADESN

-2189 YTAVKLPSTGGEGDR
+2189 YTAVKLPSTGGEGDG
-2204 TYMRAG
+2204 TYMRVG

>member
-47 LGWVDKGSS
+47 LGWVDKDSS

-79 EINMQLHWN
+79 GINMQLHWN

-196 SKSAAI
+196 SKSPAI

-385 ASIKDALGNGLKEPS
+385 ASIKDALGNGLEEPS
-400 GDVILTCRKDNDWKT
+400 GDVVLTCRKANDWKT
-415 QCPTNAPGAF
+415 QCPTDALDAF

-444 KGTYTLPSGFDSF
+444 NGTYTLPSGFDSF

-463 EVTNAP
+463 EVTDAP
-469 NADSGEHRTYTND
+469 NADSGEHKTYTND
-482 VKVTPK
+482 VTVKPK
-488 DHPSKDATGT
+488 GHPGKSATGT
-498 ADVGKDVV
+498 ADVGKDAVKIG
-506 NLVKKCT
+506 KKCT
-513 SPRSESKNL
+513 SPGSESKNL

-563 AVYADEAMTQRI
+563 AVYADEAMMEPI
-575 DASAY
+575 GASAY
-580 LITATDHD
+580 SITATDHG
-588 FTITFNHL
+588 FTITFKHL

-633 HTHQVDNLEKDAVN
+633 HTHQGDNLKKEAVN
-647 QYWDQYGYGQ
+647 RYWDEYGYGQ

-673 LPEKAQSVTISDTL
+673 LPEKAQSVTISDSL

-701 SPNAKTTTLS
+701 SPNAKTATLS

-746 YDTRVDALKAQEG
+746 YDTRIDALKAQEG
-759 YHEYTNKAH
+759 YHEYTNEAH
-768 ISVDGNDQTDQSYK
+768 ISVDGNDQTDQSYT

-848 GKQINGATWSYEP
+848 GKQISGATWSYEP
-861 NSKKLVFFIPDKR
+861 NSKKLVFFIPDKQ

-894 AVGRNEISLEG
+894 AVGRNVISLEG
-905 VDASKGSDTST
+905 VDTSKGSGEYT

-923 AQGGMTFDSNTLQ
+923 AQAGMTFDSNTLQ

-951 AMFEVQEVNV
+951 AMFEVQAVNV
-961 DLTKCSTAAETA
+961 DLAQCGAADPTT
-973 GKKTCS
+973 GKRTCS
-979 GTVGKTVMNNL
+979 GTVGKPVISNL

-1020 AGEDSAYE
+1020 ADTTNSAYK

-1033 YVVFPGHDAIP
+1033 YVVFPGNDARSA
-1044 DGKTYDHRYDNL
+1044 DSKTYNGKYDKLVISDN
-1056 TITDDKDS
+1056 KGDS
-1064 GLLKVAVA
+1064 GSLTVAVA
-1072 NNATLGNYLWYVNND
+1072 NNATLGNYLWYVNNN
-1087 HKEKTKI
+1087 HKKKTKV
-1094 SIAKLDAADVNV
+1094 SIAKLDAADINV
-1106 PVAGATLRLSKWGS
+1106 PVAGASLKLSKWGS
-1120 SETPD
+1120 SEAPEA
-1125 IWSNWTSNSM
+1125 WSNWPASM
-1135 PSVSKSE
+1135 QGVSKDST
-1142 DGLGLT
+1142 GTALI
-1148 WTTNTGKQDFELL
+1148 WTTGSTGKQTFELL
-1161 PGRYRLEETEAP
+1161 PGRYWLEETAAP
-1173 IGYKIMDP
+1173 DGYQTMSP
-1181 ITINVGADGTV
+1181 ITIIVGADGVV
-1192 TVNGHDMRDTNGVGQ
+1192 TVNGHNVTDKDGTGQ
-1207 VQALDVPKTT
+1207 VQALDAPKTT
-1217 TLTVTKEWN
+1217 NLTVNKVWKDN
-1226 DNNNQDGKRRTVT
+1226 DDQDGKRRTVT
-1239 FDLYRKLAGESDFT
+1239 FDLYRKLAGEADYT
-1253 KVKGQSRDVN
+1253 KMDGQSRDINVN
-1263 VTVGDST
+1263 AGDSA
-1270 AYWQDLPV
+1270 AYWFDLPV
-1278 MVNGKKAEYK
+1278 MVYGKQAEYK
-1288 AVESTEL
+1288 AKEATTIN
-1295 DGYTSSCTAPAVS
+1295 GYTAQCTDPVS
-1308 ADGSATTMTCTNT
+1308 AVDGSGMVMTCTNT
-1321 HTPKTINLGV
+1321 HAPETTSLGV
-1331 YKQWDDANNQDG
+1331 NKKWNDVGNQDG
-1343 IRPSSITAYL
+1343 SRPPSITVHL
-1353 VKNGVKTDKS
+1353 VKNGVKTNQS
-1363 VTLNADDNW
+1363 ATLNAANNW
-1372 ENANAFP
+1372 SNANAFT
-1379 NLPVYENGVKVA
+1379 NLPVYENGMKIT
-1391 YGVEEDV
+1391 YGVQEDV

-1406 SGIDRDHD
+1406 DGVDKNHN
-1414 ITLINTHHPNNQE
+1414 ITLTNTHHPNNKE
-1427 VWFSKQNLGKEEI
+1427 VWFSKQSLGGQELA
-1440 SGATMKLTGKLDD
+1440 GATMRLTGTLDD
-1453 KTKTFESRL
+1453 TTKTFNAKTWISDG
-1462 WVSNGTP
+1462 SQQ
-1469 HSFKLEPGT
+1469 SFILDSGT
-1478 YTLTETAA
+1478 YTLTETKA

-1493 DDIVFRVKAD
+1493 DDIVFRVNTGT
-1503 DGDKLQ
+1503 DGKLQ
-1509 VQVRQSDGSYAS
+1509 VRIQQSDGRY
-1521 VADGLITMIDVYKP
+1521 VAADDSLITMVDAYQP
-1535 HRVTI
+1535 HRVAI
-1540 NKNSLTNGVTN
+1540 AKNSLTDGITN
-1551 IAGAHM
+1551 IAGATM
-1557 SVTGRTLAG
+1557 SVTGRTLDG
-1566 KTIDSIEWV
+1566 KSINSITW
-1575 TEQGKPQ
+1575 TTKQGQSQ
-1582 QLDLQPGNYTLSET
+1582 QLDLQPGTYTLSET
-1596 QPPTGY
+1596 NPPAGY
-1602 TMADDIAFTVDI
+1602 TKADDITFRVNI
-1614 NGNVIVDG
+1614 NGKITVDG
-1622 KTQQDATLTMKDKPD
+1622 KIQTEGTLTMVDKPD

-1655 GAEFSVTGS
+1655 GAEFNLTGS
-1664 TFEGKEI
+1664 TFEGKTI
-1671 YPITW
+1671 DPIPW

-1681 MKQFM
+1681 PKRFM
-1686 LKDGVYMLTETKAPT
+1686 LKDGVYTLTETKAPT

-1708 FRFTVSGGKVY
+1708 LTFTVREGQVY
-1719 IDDVLQSDRTVHVE
+1719 IDGVLQSDRTIRVE
-1733 DRIDTT
+1733 DRIATT
-1739 MVRVRKVWSDLN
+1739 MVRVRKVWSDSN
-1751 YSGRPSSVTFHLLRD
+1751 YGNRPEKVTFHLLRN
-1766 AKELTGKQYTVNV
+1766 AKELTDKQYTVEV
-1779 DNSSSWTHTWTDLP
+1779 DSSSSWTHTWTDLP

-1804 TVDEEITQ
+1804 TVDEETTQ
-1812 GLKDG
+1812 KLKDG
-1817 AYRVSITKRPY
+1817 SYRVSITKRPY
-1828 KDGAEYTV
+1828 QDGAEYTV
-1836 LNTREPDAINAKVT
+1836 LNVREQDAISAKVT
-1850 KTWEDNANNDG
+1850 KTWNDNSDNDG
-1861 KRPTKL
+1861 KRPHKL
-1867 TFHVWGTSYQLK
+1867 TFHVWGTSKQPK
-1879 DPADLTQGFEARTEQ
+1879 DPTDLKQSYEDKIEQ
-1894 IIVQDVNVSSDADKQ
+1894 MIVQDVNVSGDQQS
-1909 FWTFEGLPKQNI
+1909 WVFEGLPKLNI
-1921 YGKSYT
+1921 YGNPYA
-1927 YTVTEESVDG
+1927 YTVTEENVDG
-1937 YTTSGCSTDVDGTN
+1937 YTTSGCAADETGTA
-1951 GSDAKAAEQRTG
+1951 GAESKG

-1969 GSSTE
+1969 NSSTD

-2010 SLTIWVLSSIWN
+2010 NLTIWVLSSIWN

-2033 TPQNNSMCSDP
+2033 VPQNNSMCLDP
-2044 KDTKAKNPVGVSCAV
+2044 GTKAKNPVGVSCAV
-2059 LTKKDNAKNAV
+2059 LTKDNAKKAV
-2070 ATTEASSDG
+2070 TTTEASSDG

-2189 YTAVKLPSTGGEGDR
+2189 YTAVKLPSTGGEGDGN
-2204 TYMRAG
+2204 YMRAG

-2216 GTLCLAMALRRKER
+2216 GTLCLVMALRRKER
-2230 D
+2230 N

>member
-990 TTGTTGY
+990 ITGTTGY

-1414 ITLINTHHPNNQE
+1414 ITLTNTHHPNNQE

-1503 DGDKLQ
+1503 DGGKLQ

-1733 DRIDTT
+1733 DRIDTI

-1804 TVDEEITQ
+1804 TVDEETTQ
-1812 GLKDG
+1812 KLKDG
-1817 AYRVSITKRPY
+1817 SYRVSITKRPY
-1828 KDGAEYTV
+1828 QDGAEYTV
-1836 LNTREPDAINAKVT
+1836 LNVRELDAINAKVT

-1867 TFHVWGTSYQLK
+1867 TFHVWGTSDQPK
-1879 DPADLTQGFEARTEQ
+1879 DPTDLTQGFEARTEQ

-1937 YTTSGCSTDVDGTN
+1937 YTTSGCSTDADGTN

-2059 LTKKDNAKNAV
+2059 LTKDNAKNAV
-2070 ATTEASSDG
+2070 TTTEASSDG

-2189 YTAVKLPSTGGEGDR
+2189 YTAVKLPSTGGEGDG
-2204 TYMRAG
+2204 TYMRVG

>member
-1033 YVVFPGHDAIP
+1033 YVVFPGHDTIP

-1414 ITLINTHHPNNQE
+1414 ITLTNTHHPNNQE

-1503 DGDKLQ
+1503 DGGKLQ

-1733 DRIDTT
+1733 DRIDTI

-1804 TVDEEITQ
+1804 TVDEETTQ
-1812 GLKDG
+1812 KLKDG
-1817 AYRVSITKRPY
+1817 SYRVSITKRPY
-1828 KDGAEYTV
+1828 QDGAEYTV
-1836 LNTREPDAINAKVT
+1836 LNVREPDAINAKVT

-1867 TFHVWGTSYQLK
+1867 TFHVWGTSDQPK
-1879 DPADLTQGFEARTEQ
+1879 DPTDLTQGFEARTEQ

-1937 YTTSGCSTDVDGTN
+1937 YTTSGCSTDADGTN
-1951 GSDAKAAEQRTG
+1951 GSDAKAVEQRTG

-2059 LTKKDNAKNAV
+2059 LTKDNAKNAV
-2070 ATTEASSDG
+2070 TTTEASSDG

-2189 YTAVKLPSTGGEGDR
+2189 YTAVKLPSTGGEGDG
-2204 TYMRAG
+2204 TYMRVG

>member
-580 LITATDHD
+580 LITATDHG
-588 FTITFNHL
+588 FTITFKHL
-596 NANQT
+596 DANQT

-626 HKTATAS
+626 HKTAMAS
-633 HTHQVDNLEKDAVN
+633 HTHQGDNLKKEVVN
-647 QYWDQYGYGQ
+647 QYWDEYGYGQ

-894 AVGRNEISLEG
+894 AVGRNVISLEG
-905 VDASKGSDTST
+905 VDTSKGSDAST

-951 AMFEVQEVNV
+951 AMFEVQAVNV
-961 DLTKCSTAAETA
+961 DLAQCGAADPTT
-973 GKKTCS
+973 GKKTCF
-979 GTVGKTVMNNL
+979 GTVGKSVISNL

-1014 VAPGEK
+1014 VAREK
-1020 AGEDSAYE
+1020 
-1028 KAKPL
+1028 KR
-1033 YVVFPGHDAIP
+1033 
-1044 DGKTYDHRYDNL
+1044 T
-1056 TITDDKDS
+1056 
-1064 GLLKVAVA
+1064 LLKAR
-1072 NNATLGNYLWYVNND
+1072 TRKPSHCMW
-1087 HKEKTKI
+1087 
-1094 SIAKLDAADVNV
+1094 
-1106 PVAGATLRLSKWGS
+1106 S
-1120 SETPD
+1120 S
-1125 IWSNWTSNSM
+1125 
-1135 PSVSKSE
+1135 
-1142 DGLGLT
+1142 L
-1148 WTTNTGKQDFELL
+1148 
-1161 PGRYRLEETEAP
+1161 
-1173 IGYKIMDP
+1173 
-1181 ITINVGADGTV
+1181 
-1192 TVNGHDMRDTNGVGQ
+1192 
-1207 VQALDVPKTT
+1207 
-1217 TLTVTKEWN
+1217 
-1226 DNNNQDGKRRTVT
+1226 
-1239 FDLYRKLAGESDFT
+1239 
-1253 KVKGQSRDVN
+1253 
-1263 VTVGDST
+1263 
-1270 AYWQDLPV
+1270 
-1278 MVNGKKAEYK
+1278 
-1288 AVESTEL
+1288 
-1295 DGYTSSCTAPAVS
+1295 
-1308 ADGSATTMTCTNT
+1308 
-1321 HTPKTINLGV
+1321 
-1331 YKQWDDANNQDG
+1331 
-1343 IRPSSITAYL
+1343 
-1353 VKNGVKTDKS
+1353 
-1363 VTLNADDNW
+1363 
-1372 ENANAFP
+1372 
-1379 NLPVYENGVKVA
+1379 
-1391 YGVEEDV
+1391 
-1398 PSGYTVTT
+1398 
-1406 SGIDRDHD
+1406 
-1414 ITLINTHHPNNQE
+1414 
-1427 VWFSKQNLGKEEI
+1427 
-1440 SGATMKLTGKLDD
+1440 ATMR
-1453 KTKTFESRL
+1453 EAR
-1462 WVSNGTP
+1462 
-1469 HSFKLEPGT
+1469 
-1478 YTLTETAA
+1478 
-1486 PAGYTKA
+1486 
-1493 DDIVFRVKAD
+1493 IR
-1503 DGDKLQ
+1503 
-1509 VQVRQSDGSYAS
+1509 
-1521 VADGLITMIDVYKP
+1521 KP
-1535 HRVTI
+1535 
-1540 NKNSLTNGVTN
+1540 
-1551 IAGAHM
+1551 
-1557 SVTGRTLAG
+1557 
-1566 KTIDSIEWV
+1566 
-1575 TEQGKPQ
+1575 
-1582 QLDLQPGNYTLSET
+1582 
-1596 QPPTGY
+1596 
-1602 TMADDIAFTVDI
+1602 TMA
-1614 NGNVIVDG
+1614 N
-1622 KTQQDATLTMKDKPD
+1622 
-1637 TNGIFFSKTAVGG
+1637 
-1650 GAELA
+1650 
-1655 GAEFSVTGS
+1655 
-1664 TFEGKEI
+1664 
-1671 YPITW
+1671 
-1676 TSGGT
+1676 
-1681 MKQFM
+1681 
-1686 LKDGVYMLTETKAPT
+1686 
-1701 GYEAVKP
+1701 
-1708 FRFTVSGGKVY
+1708 
-1719 IDDVLQSDRTVHVE
+1719 
-1733 DRIDTT
+1733 TT
-1739 MVRVRKVWSDLN
+1739 
-1751 YSGRPSSVTFHLLRD
+1751 
-1766 AKELTGKQYTVNV
+1766 
-1779 DNSSSWTHTWTDLP
+1779 
-1793 RYDENGERYNY
+1793 
-1804 TVDEEITQ
+1804 I
-1812 GLKDG
+1812 
-1817 AYRVSITKRPY
+1817 
-1828 KDGAEYTV
+1828 
-1836 LNTREPDAINAKVT
+1836 
-1850 KTWEDNANNDG
+1850 
-1861 KRPTKL
+1861 
-1867 TFHVWGTSYQLK
+1867 
-1879 DPADLTQGFEARTEQ
+1879 
-1894 IIVQDVNVSSDADKQ
+1894 
-1909 FWTFEGLPKQNI
+1909 
-1921 YGKSYT
+1921 
-1927 YTVTEESVDG
+1927 
-1937 YTTSGCSTDVDGTN
+1937 
-1951 GSDAKAAEQRTG
+1951 
-1963 CVFTPT
+1963 
-1969 GSSTE
+1969 
-1974 KEKDFQVTNKHTP
+1974 
-1987 ETTTLNVTKQWDD
+1987 
-2000 DSDSDNGRPN
+2000 
-2010 SLTIWVLSSIWN
+2010 
-2022 GKNDQPLPGWP
+2022 
-2033 TPQNNSMCSDP
+2033 
-2044 KDTKAKNPVGVSCAV
+2044 
-2059 LTKKDNAKNAV
+2059 
-2070 ATTEASSDG
+2070 
-2079 AKETAGSSGSDTTNV
+2079 
-2094 ASNEWAYAFTN
+2094 
-2105 LPKYYKGKE
+2105 
-2114 IHYSVTEEAVNGYK
+2114 
-2128 PVSLTGGKTVPQQ
+2128 
-2141 PNQSETGADESN
+2141 
-2153 AQTAAADPNTATDES
+2153 
-2168 QDSTDGTNAT
+2168 
-2178 AESWNYQLTNK
+2178 
-2189 YTAVKLPSTGGEGDR
+2189 
-2204 TYMRAG
+2204 
-2210 LIALLV
+2210 
-2216 GTLCLAMALRRKER
+2216 
-2230 D
+2230 

>member
-276 EDGETLYVRYAVTAD
+276 EDGETLYARYAVTAD

-1414 ITLINTHHPNNQE
+1414 ITLTNTHHPNNQE

-1462 WVSNGTP
+1462 WASNGTP

-1503 DGDKLQ
+1503 DGGKLQ

-1733 DRIDTT
+1733 DRIDTI

-1804 TVDEEITQ
+1804 TVDEETTQ
-1812 GLKDG
+1812 KLKDG
-1817 AYRVSITKRPY
+1817 SYRVSITKRPY
-1828 KDGAEYTV
+1828 QDGAEYTV
-1836 LNTREPDAINAKVT
+1836 LNTRELDAINAKVT

-1867 TFHVWGTSYQLK
+1867 TFHVWGTSDQPK
-1879 DPADLTQGFEARTEQ
+1879 DPTDLTQGFEARTEQ

-1909 FWTFEGLPKQNI
+1909 FWTFEGLPEQNI

-2033 TPQNNSMCSDP
+2033 TPQNNSMCSYPKDP
-2044 KDTKAKNPVGVSCAV
+2044 KAQNPVGVSCAV
-2059 LTKKDNAKNAV
+2059 LTKDNAKNAV

-2189 YTAVKLPSTGGEGDR
+2189 YTAVKLPSTGGEGDG

>member
-385 ASIKDALGNGLKEPS
+385 ASIKDALGNGLEEPS
-400 GDVILTCRKDNDWKT
+400 GDVILTCRKANDWKT
-415 QCPTNAPGAF
+415 QCPTDAPGAF

-444 KGTYTLPSGFDSF
+444 NGTYKLPSGFDSF

-463 EVTNAP
+463 EVTDAP
-469 NADSGEHRTYTND
+469 NADSGEHRTYAND
-482 VKVTPK
+482 VTVTPK
-488 DHPSKDATGT
+488 GHPGKSATGT
-498 ADVGKDVV
+498 ADVGKDAVKIG
-506 NLVKKCT
+506 KKCT
-513 SPRSESKNL
+513 SPGSESKNL

-556 SLVQNSI
+556 SLVQDSI
-563 AVYADEAMTQRI
+563 AVYADEAMKQRI
-575 DASAY
+575 DPSAY
-580 LITATDHD
+580 SIMPTDHG
-588 FTITFNHL
+588 FTIMFKHL

-1094 SIAKLDAADVNV
+1094 SIAKLDAADIKV
-1106 PVAGATLRLSKWGS
+1106 PVAGASLKLSKWGS
-1120 SETPD
+1120 SEAPEV
-1125 IWSNWTSNSM
+1125 WSNWPASM
-1135 PSVSKSE
+1135 QGVSK
-1142 DGLGLT
+1142 DDTGTALT
-1148 WTTNTGKQDFELL
+1148 WTTGDTGKQTFELL
-1161 PGRYRLEETEAP
+1161 PGRYWLEETAAP
-1173 IGYKIMDP
+1173 DGYQIMSP
-1181 ITINVGADGTV
+1181 ITIIVGADGVV
-1192 TVNGHDMRDTNGVGQ
+1192 TVNGHNVTDTGGTGQ
-1207 VQALDVPKTT
+1207 VQALDAPKTT
-1217 TLTVTKEWN
+1217 NLTVNKVWDDN
-1226 DNNNQDGKRRTVT
+1226 DDQDGKRRTVT
-1239 FDLYRKLAGESDFT
+1239 FDLYRKLAGEADYT
-1253 KVKGQSRDVN
+1253 KMDGQSRDINVN
-1263 VTVGDST
+1263 AGDSA
-1270 AYWQDLPV
+1270 AYWFDLPV
-1278 MVNGKKAEYK
+1278 MVGGKQAEYK
-1288 AVESTEL
+1288 AVEATTI
-1295 DGYTSSCTAPAVS
+1295 DGYNTTPQCTDPAS
-1308 ADGSATTMTCTNT
+1308 AVDGSGMVMTCTNT
-1321 HTPKTINLGV
+1321 HAPETTSLGV
-1331 YKQWDDANNQDG
+1331 NKKWNDADNQDG
-1343 IRPSSITAYL
+1343 SRPNSITVHL
-1353 VKNGVKTDKS
+1353 VKNGVKTNQS
-1363 VTLNADDNW
+1363 ATLNAANNW
-1372 ENANAFP
+1372 SNADAFT
-1379 NLPVYENGVKVA
+1379 NLPVYENGMKIT
-1391 YGVEEDV
+1391 YGVQEDV

-1406 SGIDRDHD
+1406 DGVDKNRN
-1414 ITLINTHHPNNQE
+1414 ITLTNTHHPNNKE
-1427 VWFSKQNLGKEEI
+1427 VWFSKQSLGGQELA
-1440 SGATMKLTGKLDD
+1440 GATMRLTGTLNDT
-1453 KTKTFESRL
+1453 TKTFAAQTWTSKG
-1462 WVSNGTP
+1462 SQQ
-1469 HSFKLEPGT
+1469 SFTLEPGT
-1478 YTLTETAA
+1478 YTLTETKA

-1493 DDIVFRVKAD
+1493 DDIVFRVGTGD
-1503 DGDKLQ
+1503 DGKLQ
-1509 VQVRQSDGSYAS
+1509 VRIRQSDGSY
-1521 VADGLITMIDVYKP
+1521 VAADDSLITMVDAYQP
-1535 HRVTI
+1535 HRVAI
-1540 NKNSLTNGVTN
+1540 AKNSLTDGITN
-1551 IAGAHM
+1551 IAGATM
-1557 SVTGRTLAG
+1557 SVTGRTLDG
-1566 KTIDSIEWV
+1566 KSVNSITW
-1575 TEQGKPQ
+1575 TTKQGQSQ
-1582 QLDLQPGNYTLSET
+1582 QLDLQPGTYTLSET
-1596 QPPTGY
+1596 NPPAGY
-1602 TMADDIAFTVDI
+1602 TKADDITFSVNI
-1614 NGNVIVDG
+1614 NGKITVDG
-1622 KTQQDATLTMKDKPD
+1622 KTQTDGTLTMVDKPD

-1655 GAEFSVTGS
+1655 GAEFNLTGS
-1664 TFEGKEI
+1664 TFEGKTI
-1671 YPITW
+1671 DPITW

-1681 MKQFM
+1681 PKRFM
-1686 LKDGVYMLTETKAPT
+1686 LKDGVYTLTETEAPT

-1708 FRFTVSGGKVY
+1708 LTFTVREGQVY
-1719 IDDVLQSDRTVHVE
+1719 IDGVLQSDRTIRVE
-1733 DRIDTT
+1733 DRIATT
-1739 MVRVRKVWSDLN
+1739 MVRVRKVWSDSN
-1751 YSGRPSSVTFHLLRD
+1751 YGNRPEKVTFHLLRN
-1766 AKELTGKQYTVNV
+1766 AKELTDQQYTVEV
-1779 DNSSSWTHTWTDLP
+1779 DSSSSWTHTWTDLP

-1804 TVDEEITQ
+1804 TVDEETTQ
-1812 GLKDG
+1812 ELKDG
-1817 AYRVSITKRPY
+1817 SYRVSITKRPY
-1828 KDGAEYTV
+1828 QDGAEYTV
-1836 LNTREPDAINAKVT
+1836 LNVREQDAISAKVT
-1850 KTWEDNANNDG
+1850 KTWNDNSDNDG
-1861 KRPTKL
+1861 KRPHKL
-1867 TFHVWGTSYQLK
+1867 TFHVWGTSKQPK
-1879 DPADLTQGFEARTEQ
+1879 DPTDLKQDYEDKTEQ
-1894 IIVQDVNVSSDADKQ
+1894 MIVQDVNVSGDQQS
-1909 FWTFEGLPKQNI
+1909 WVFEGLPKLNI
-1921 YGKSYT
+1921 YGEPYA
-1927 YTVTEESVDG
+1927 YTVTEENVDG
-1937 YTTSGCSTDVDGTN
+1937 YTTSGCAADETGTA
-1951 GSDAKAAEQRTG
+1951 GTESKG
-1963 CVFTPT
+1963 CVFKPT
-1969 GSSTE
+1969 VSSTD

-2033 TPQNNSMCSDP
+2033 VPQNNSMCSDP
-2044 KDTKAKNPVGVSCAV
+2044 GTKAKNPVGVSCAV
-2059 LTKKDNAKNAV
+2059 LPKDNAKKAV
-2070 ATTEASSDG
+2070 TTTEASSDG
-2079 AKETAGSSGSDTTNV
+2079 VKETAGSSGSDTTNV

-2168 QDSTDGTNAT
+2168 QDSTDGTKAT

-2189 YTAVKLPSTGGEGDR
+2189 YTAVKLPSTGGEGNGN
-2204 TYMRAG
+2204 TMRVG
-2210 LIALLV
+2210 LIVLLV

>member
-1 MHRRKELASK
+1 MHRHKELASK
-11 RCVKTFAAMLVT
+11 RYMKTFAAMLVT
-23 LATMLACVLIGPVH
+23 LATMLACVLIGPVR
-37 AQAAEYNIGE
+37 AQAVEYNIGE

-79 EINMQLHWN
+79 GINMQLHWN

-117 DIINESGD
+117 DIINGSGD

-210 EFVIKVNSVGTNQ
+210 EFVIRVNSVGTNQ

-236 LDPDSIHIYT
+236 FNPDSIRICT
-246 DADCQQPYEGTWNAT
+246 DADCRQLYDGAWSHAPAADNAGFNAT
-261 PAAGNT
+261 IN
-267 GFSATIKSM
+267 SM

-325 KKTENSIWVTYK
+325 KKTENAIWVTYK
-337 DWSVTKGGTQTTIAK
+337 DWSVTKGGTQTTIDE
-352 SDPQPGDPN
+352 SGLN
-361 NKKDVSGIQWTINIT
+361 GKKDVPGIQWTINIT

-385 ASIKDALGNGLKEPS
+385 ASIKDALGNGLEPS

-425 ESDPYNN
+425 KSDSYNN
-432 QWSIKVPWLDLV
+432 QWSIRVSWLDLV

-482 VKVTPK
+482 VRVTPK
-488 DHPSKDATGT
+488 GHPSKDATGA

-506 NLVKKCT
+506 KLVKKCT
-513 SPRSESKNL
+513 SPGSESKNL
-522 TWVTSLTALTAMDNV
+522 TWVTSLTALTAMGNV

-563 AVYADEAMTQRI
+563 AVYADEAMTKLI
-575 DASAY
+575 DASVY
-580 LITATDHD
+580 SITATDHG
-588 FTITFNHL
+588 FTITFKHL
-596 NANQT
+596 DANQT

-633 HTHQVDNLEKDAVN
+633 HTHQGDNLKKMAVN
-647 QYWDQYGYGQ
+647 QWYDEYGYGQ
-657 TANAAGVLRWL
+657 AANAAGVLRWL

-692 FVPGSVKAV
+692 FVPGSVRAV

-861 NSKKLVFFIPDKR
+861 NSKKLVFFIPDKQ

-979 GTVGKTVMNNL
+979 GTVDKTVMNNL

-997 SSQVQLNADR
+997 SSQVQLNADH

-1020 AGEDSAYE
+1020 ADTTESAYE

-1033 YVVFPGHDAIP
+1033 YVVFPGNDARSA
-1044 DGKTYDHRYDNL
+1044 DSKTYNGKYDNL
-1056 TITDDKDS
+1056 VISDDKGDS
-1064 GLLKVAVA
+1064 GSLTVAVA
-1072 NNATLGNYLWYVNND
+1072 NNATLGNYLWYVNNN
-1087 HKEKTKI
+1087 HKKKTKV
-1094 SIAKLDAADVNV
+1094 SIAKLDAADIKV
-1106 PVAGATLRLSKWGS
+1106 PVAGASLKLSKWGS
-1120 SETPD
+1120 SEAPEV
-1125 IWSNWTSNSM
+1125 WSNWNA
-1135 PSVSKSE
+1135 SVRDVNKDST
-1142 DGLGLT
+1142 GTALI
-1148 WTTNTGKQDFELL
+1148 WTTGDTGKQTFELL
-1161 PGRYRLEETEAP
+1161 PGRYWLEETAAP
-1173 IGYKIMDP
+1173 GGYQIMSP
-1181 ITINVGADGTV
+1181 ITITVGADGVV
-1192 TVNGHDMRDTNGVGQ
+1192 TVNGHNVTDKDGTGQ
-1207 VQALDVPKTT
+1207 VQALDAPKTT
-1217 TLTVTKEWN
+1217 NLTVKKVWDDN
-1226 DNNNQDGKRRTVT
+1226 DDQDGKRRTVT
-1239 FDLYRKLAGESDFT
+1239 FDLYRKLAGEANYT
-1253 KVKGQSRDVN
+1253 KMDDQSRDIN
-1263 VTVGDST
+1263 VDAGDSA
-1270 AYWQDLPV
+1270 AYWFDLPV
-1278 MVNGKKAEYK
+1278 VVEGKQAEYT
-1288 AVESTEL
+1288 AMEATTIN
-1295 DGYTSSCTAPAVS
+1295 GYTKQCTDPAFA
-1308 ADGSATTMTCTNT
+1308 ADGSGMVMTCTNT
-1321 HTPKTINLGV
+1321 HAPETTRLGV
-1331 YKQWDDANNQDG
+1331 NKVWNDANDQDG
-1343 IRPSSITAYL
+1343 RRPPSITVHL
-1353 VKNGVKTDKS
+1353 VKNGVKTNQS
-1363 VTLNADDNW
+1363 ATLNADNDW
-1372 ENANAFP
+1372 SNANAFT
-1379 NLPVYENGVKVA
+1379 NLPVYENGMKIT
-1391 YGVEEDV
+1391 YGVQEDV

-1406 SGIDRDHD
+1406 DGVDKDRN
-1414 ITLINTHHPNNQE
+1414 ITLTNTHHPNNKE
-1427 VWFSKQNLGKEEI
+1427 VWFSKQSLGGQELA
-1440 SGATMKLTGKLDD
+1440 GAKMRLTGTLKDT
-1453 KTKTFESRL
+1453 TKTFNAKTWASG
-1462 WVSNGTP
+1462 SSQQ
-1469 HSFKLEPGT
+1469 SFALEPGT
-1478 YTLTETAA
+1478 YTLTETEAPAGYTKADGIVFRVDTGTDGELQVRIQQSDGRYVAA
-1486 PAGYTKA
+1486 DDSLITMVDAYQPHRVAIAKNSLTDGITNIAGATMSVTGRTLDGKSVNSITWTTKQGQSQQLDLQPGTYTLSETNPPAGYTKA
-1493 DDIVFRVKAD
+1493 DDITF
-1503 DGDKLQ
+1503 
-1509 VQVRQSDGSYAS
+1509 S
-1521 VADGLITMIDVYKP
+1521 
-1535 HRVTI
+1535 
-1540 NKNSLTNGVTN
+1540 
-1551 IAGAHM
+1551 
-1557 SVTGRTLAG
+1557 
-1566 KTIDSIEWV
+1566 
-1575 TEQGKPQ
+1575 
-1582 QLDLQPGNYTLSET
+1582 
-1596 QPPTGY
+1596 
-1602 TMADDIAFTVDI
+1602 VDI
-1614 NGNVIVDG
+1614 NGKITVDG
-1622 KTQQDATLTMKDKPD
+1622 KTQTDGTLTMVDKPD

-1655 GAEFSVTGS
+1655 GAEFNLTGS
-1664 TFEGKEI
+1664 TFEGKTI
-1671 YPITW
+1671 DPITW

-1681 MKQFM
+1681 PKRFM
-1686 LKDGVYMLTETKAPT
+1686 LEDGVYTLTETKAPT

-1708 FRFTVSGGKVY
+1708 LTFTVREGQVY
-1719 IDDVLQSDRTVHVE
+1719 IDGVLQSDRTIRVE
-1733 DRIDTT
+1733 DRIATT
-1739 MVRVRKVWSDLN
+1739 MVRVRKVWSDSN
-1751 YSGRPSSVTFHLLRD
+1751 YGDRPEKVTFHLLRN
-1766 AKELTGKQYTVNV
+1766 AKKLTDKQYTVEV
-1779 DNSSSWTHTWTDLP
+1779 DSSSSWTHTWTDLP

-1804 TVDEEITQ
+1804 TVDEETTKK
-1812 GLKDG
+1812 LKDG
-1817 AYRVSITKRPY
+1817 SYRVSITKRPY
-1828 KDGAEYTV
+1828 QDGAEYTV
-1836 LNTREPDAINAKVT
+1836 LNVREPDAISAKVT
-1850 KTWEDNANNDG
+1850 KTWNDNSDNDG
-1861 KRPTKL
+1861 KRPHKL
-1867 TFHVWGTSYQLK
+1867 TFHVWGTSKQPK
-1879 DPADLTQGFEARTEQ
+1879 DPTDPNQGFEDKTEQ
-1894 IIVQDVNVSSDADKQ
+1894 MIVQDVNVSGDQQS
-1909 FWTFEGLPKQNI
+1909 WVFEGLPELNI
-1921 YGKSYT
+1921 YGNPYA
-1927 YTVTEESVDG
+1927 YTVTEENVNG
-1937 YTTSGCSTDVDGTN
+1937 YTTSGCAADETGTA
-1951 GSDAKAAEQRTG
+1951 GTESKG
-1963 CVFTPT
+1963 CVFKPT
-1969 GSSTE
+1969 VSSTD
-1974 KEKDFQVTNKHTP
+1974 KEKDFHVTNTHTP

-2044 KDTKAKNPVGVSCAV
+2044 GTKAKNPVGVSCAV
-2059 LTKKDNAKNAV
+2059 LTKDNAKKAV
-2070 ATTEASSDG
+2070 TTTEASSDG

-2189 YTAVKLPSTGGEGDR
+2189 YTAVKLPSTGGEGNGN
-2204 TYMRAG
+2204 TMRVG
-2210 LIALLV
+2210 LIVLLV

>member
-1 MHRRKELASK
+1 
-11 RCVKTFAAMLVT
+11 
-23 LATMLACVLIGPVH
+23 
-37 AQAAEYNIGE
+37 
-47 LGWVDKGSS
+47 
-56 KLTIVSGGQEKPFIS
+56 
-71 GTTVDYGD
+71 
-79 EINMQLHWN
+79 
-88 VPNNITV
+88 
-95 KSGDTFV
+95 
-102 YDLPENLTFQSGQQY
+102 
-117 DIINESGD
+117 
-125 VVGHYV
+125 
-131 INGNRMVA
+131 
-139 TYTRGEDAGSNVTA
+139 
-153 YVTVKGTINSDKTG
+153 
-167 GNNGGDKTFSYPGY
+167 
-181 GDVTLKVNPKHEVNA
+181 
-196 SKSAAI
+196 
-202 STSDPSKW
+202 
-210 EFVIKVNSVGTNQ
+210 
-223 NVQLNDTMGELMK
+223 
-236 LDPDSIHIYT
+236 
-246 DADCQQPYEGTWNAT
+246 
-261 PAAGNT
+261 
-267 GFSATIKSM
+267 M

-376 KGTDTDISG
+376 NGTDTSISG
-385 ASIKDALGNGLKEPS
+385 ASIKDALGNGLEEPS
-400 GDVILTCRKDNDWKT
+400 GDVVVLTCRKANDWKT
-415 QCPTNAPGAF
+415 QCPMGAPGAF

-444 KGTYTLPSGFDSF
+444 NGTYTLPSGFDSF

-463 EVTNAP
+463 EVTDAP
-469 NADSGEHRTYTND
+469 NADSGEHKTYTND
-482 VKVTPK
+482 VTVTPEG
-488 DHPSKDATGT
+488 HPGKSATGT
-498 ADVGKDVV
+498 ADVGKDAVKIG
-506 NLVKKCT
+506 KKCT
-513 SPRSESKNL
+513 SPGSESKNL

-563 AVYADEAMTQRI
+563 AVYADEAMTKRI
-575 DASAY
+575 DPSAY
-580 LITATDHD
+580 SIMPTDHG
-588 FTITFNHL
+588 FTITFKHL

-633 HTHQVDNLEKDAVN
+633 HTHQGDNLKKEAVN
-647 QYWDQYGYGQ
+647 QYWDEYGYGQ
-657 TANAAGVLRWL
+657 AANAAGVLRWL

-673 LPEKAQSVTISDTL
+673 LPEKAQSVTISDSL

-759 YHEYTNKAH
+759 YHEYPNKAH

-894 AVGRNEISLEG
+894 AVGRNVISLEG
-905 VDASKGSDTST
+905 VDTSKGSDAST

-951 AMFEVQEVNV
+951 AMFEVQAVNV
-961 DLTKCSTAAETA
+961 DLAQCGAADPTT
-973 GKKTCS
+973 GKRTCS
-979 GTVGKTVMNNL
+979 GTVDKTVINNL

-997 SSQVQLNADR
+997 SSQVQLNADH

-1033 YVVFPGHDAIP
+1033 YVVFPGHDAIH

-1056 TITDDKDS
+1056 TITTDGKDL

-1087 HKEKTKI
+1087 HKKKTSI
-1094 SIAKLDAADVNV
+1094 SIAKLDATDVSV

-1125 IWSNWTSNSM
+1125 IWSNWTSDSM
-1135 PSVSKSE
+1135 PSVNKSE

-1148 WTTNTGKQDFELL
+1148 WITNTGKQDFDLL
-1161 PGRYRLEETEAP
+1161 PGRYKLEETEAP
-1173 IGYKIMDP
+1173 TGYKIMDP

-1192 TVNGHDMRDTNGVGQ
+1192 TVNGHDVRDTNGVGQ

-1278 MVNGKKAEYK
+1278 MVNGKKAEYE
-1288 AVESTEL
+1288 AVESTKP
-1295 DGYTSSCTAPAVS
+1295 DGYKSSCTAPDVS

-1321 HTPKTINLGV
+1321 YTPETINLGV
-1331 YKQWDDANNQDG
+1331 NKKWNDARNQDG
-1343 IRPSSITAYL
+1343 SRPPSITVYL

-1363 VTLNADDNW
+1363 VTLNADNDW
-1372 ENANAFP
+1372 KNANAFP

-1391 YGVEEDV
+1391 YDVEENV
-1398 PSGYTVTT
+1398 PQGYTVTT

-1414 ITLINTHHPNNQE
+1414 ITLTNTHHPNNQE

-1453 KTKTFESRL
+1453 ETKTFSKI

-1469 HSFKLEPGT
+1469 HSLKLEPGT

-1493 DDIVFRVKAD
+1493 DDIVFQVKAND
-1503 DGDKLQ
+1503 EDKLQ
-1509 VQVRQSDGSYAS
+1509 VQVRQSDGSYAP

-1575 TEQGKPQ
+1575 TEQGKPR
-1582 QLDLQPGNYTLSET
+1582 QLELQPGNYTLSET

-1671 YPITW
+1671 DPITW
-1676 TSGGT
+1676 KSGGT
-1681 MKQFM
+1681 MQQFM

-1739 MVRVRKVWSDLN
+1739 MVRVRKVWSDSN

-1766 AKELTGKQYTVNV
+1766 AKELTDKQYTVNV
-1779 DNSSSWTHTWTDLP
+1779 DNNSSWTHTWTDLP

-1828 KDGAEYTV
+1828 EDGAEYTV

-1867 TFHVWGTSYQLK
+1867 TFHVWGTSDQPK
-1879 DPADLTQGFEARTEQ
+1879 DPTNPTEDFEARTEQ
-1894 IIVQDVNVSSDADKQ
+1894 MIVQDVNVSSDADKQ

-1921 YGKSYT
+1921 YGKPYT

-1937 YTTSGCSTDVDGTN
+1937 YTTSGCSTDADGTN

-1963 CVFTPT
+1963 CVFKPT
-1969 GSSTE
+1969 DSSTD
-1974 KEKDFQVTNKHTP
+1974 KEMDFQVTNKHTP

-2033 TPQNNSMCSDP
+2033 VPQNNSMCLDP
-2044 KDTKAKNPVGVSCAV
+2044 GTKAKNPVGVSCAV
-2059 LTKKDNAKNAV
+2059 LTKDNAKKAV
-2070 ATTEASSDG
+2070 TTTEASSDG

-2189 YTAVKLPSTGGEGDR
+2189 YTAVKLPSTGGEGNGN
-2204 TYMRAG
+2204 TMRVG
-2210 LIALLV
+2210 LIVLLV

>member
-647 QYWDQYGYGQ
+647 QDWDQYGYGQ

-768 ISVDGNDQTDQSYK
+768 ISVDGNDQTDQSHK

-951 AMFEVQEVNV
+951 AMFEVQAVNV
-961 DLTKCSTAAETA
+961 NLAQCGAADPTT
-973 GKKTCS
+973 GKKTCF
-979 GTVGKTVMNNL
+979 GTVGKSVISNL

-1020 AGEDSAYE
+1020 ADTTESAYE

-1033 YVVFPGHDAIP
+1033 YVVFPGNDARSA
-1044 DGKTYDHRYDNL
+1044 DSKTYNGKYDKLVISDN
-1056 TITDDKDS
+1056 KGDS
-1064 GLLKVAVA
+1064 GSLTVAVA
-1072 NNATLGNYLWYVNND
+1072 NNATLGNYLWYVNNN
-1087 HKEKTKI
+1087 HKKKTKV
-1094 SIAKLDAADVNV
+1094 SIAKLDAADINV
-1106 PVAGATLRLSKWGS
+1106 PVAGAALKLSKWGS
-1120 SETPD
+1120 SEAPEA
-1125 IWSNWTSNSM
+1125 WSNWTASM
-1135 PSVSKSE
+1135 QGVSKDST
-1142 DGLGLT
+1142 GTALI
-1148 WTTNTGKQDFELL
+1148 WTTGSTGNQTFELL
-1161 PGRYRLEETEAP
+1161 PGRYWLEETAAP
-1173 IGYKIMDP
+1173 DGYQTMSP
-1181 ITINVGADGTV
+1181 ITITVGADGVV
-1192 TVNGHDMRDTNGVGQ
+1192 TVNGHNVTDKNGTGQ
-1207 VQALDVPKTT
+1207 IQALDAPKTT
-1217 TLTVTKEWN
+1217 NLTVNKVWDDSN
-1226 DNNNQDGKRRTVT
+1226 DQDGKRRTVT
-1239 FDLYRKLAGESDFT
+1239 FDLYRKLAGKADYT
-1253 KVKGQSRDVN
+1253 KMDGQSRDINVN
-1263 VTVGDST
+1263 AGDSA
-1270 AYWQDLPV
+1270 AYWFDLPI
-1278 MVNGKKAEYK
+1278 MVDGKQAEYK
-1288 AVESTEL
+1288 AEEATTI
-1295 DGYTSSCTAPAVS
+1295 DGYTAQCTDPVS
-1308 ADGSATTMTCTNT
+1308 AVDGSGMVMTCTNT
-1321 HTPKTINLGV
+1321 HAPETTSLGV
-1331 YKQWDDANNQDG
+1331 NKRWNDVDNQDG
-1343 IRPSSITAYL
+1343 SRPDSITVHL
-1353 VKNGVKTDKS
+1353 VKNGVKTNQS
-1363 VTLNADDNW
+1363 ATLNAANNW
-1372 ENANAFP
+1372 SNANAFT
-1379 NLPVYENGVKVA
+1379 NLPVYENGMKIT
-1391 YGVEEDV
+1391 YGVQEDV

-1406 SGIDRDHD
+1406 DGVDKNRN
-1414 ITLINTHHPNNQE
+1414 ITLTNTHHPNNKE
-1427 VWFSKQNLGKEEI
+1427 VWFSKQSLGGQELAD
-1440 SGATMKLTGKLDD
+1440 ATMRLTGTLKDT
-1453 KTKTFESRL
+1453 TKTFNAKT
-1462 WVSNGTP
+1462 WVSGSSQR
-1469 HSFKLEPGT
+1469 SFALEPGT
-1478 YTLTETAA
+1478 YTLTETEA

-1493 DDIVFRVKAD
+1493 DDITF
-1503 DGDKLQ
+1503 
-1509 VQVRQSDGSYAS
+1509 S
-1521 VADGLITMIDVYKP
+1521 VG
-1535 HRVTI
+1535 
-1540 NKNSLTNGVTN
+1540 
-1551 IAGAHM
+1551 
-1557 SVTGRTLAG
+1557 
-1566 KTIDSIEWV
+1566 
-1575 TEQGKPQ
+1575 
-1582 QLDLQPGNYTLSET
+1582 
-1596 QPPTGY
+1596 
-1602 TMADDIAFTVDI
+1602 I
-1614 NGNVIVDG
+1614 NGKITVDG
-1622 KTQQDATLTMKDKPD
+1622 KIQTEGTLTMVDKPD

-1655 GAEFSVTGS
+1655 GAEFNLTGS
-1664 TFEGKEI
+1664 TFEGKTI
-1671 YPITW
+1671 DPIPW

-1681 MKQFM
+1681 PKRLM
-1686 LKDGVYMLTETKAPT
+1686 LEDGVYTLTETKAPT
-1701 GYEAVKP
+1701 GYEAVRP
-1708 FRFTVSGGKVY
+1708 LTFTVREGQVY
-1719 IDDVLQSDRTVHVE
+1719 IDGVLQSDRTIRVE
-1733 DRIDTT
+1733 DRIATT
-1739 MVRVRKVWSDLN
+1739 MVRVRKVWSDSN
-1751 YSGRPSSVTFHLLRD
+1751 YGDRPEKVTFHLLRN
-1766 AKELTGKQYTVNV
+1766 AKELTDKQYTVNV

-1817 AYRVSITKRPY
+1817 TYRVSITKRPY

-1836 LNTREPDAINAKVT
+1836 LNTREPDAISAKVT
-1850 KTWEDNANNDG
+1850 KTWNDNSDNDG
-1861 KRPTKL
+1861 KRPHKL
-1867 TFHVWGTSYQLK
+1867 TFHVWGTSKQPK
-1879 DPADLTQGFEARTEQ
+1879 DPTDLKQGYEDKTEQ
-1894 IIVQDVNVSSDADKQ
+1894 MIVQDVNVSGDQQS
-1909 FWTFEGLPKQNI
+1909 WVFEGLPELNI
-1921 YGKSYT
+1921 YGKPYA
-1927 YTVTEESVDG
+1927 YTVTEENVDG
-1937 YTTSGCSTDVDGTN
+1937 YTTSGCAADEPDTAE
-1951 GSDAKAAEQRTG
+1951 AKDKG

-1969 GSSTE
+1969 VSSTD
-1974 KEKDFQVTNKHTP
+1974 KEKDFQVTNTHTP

-2044 KDTKAKNPVGVSCAV
+2044 KDPKAKNPVGVSCAV
-2059 LTKKDNAKNAV
+2059 LPKKM
-2070 ATTEASSDG
+2070 
-2079 AKETAGSSGSDTTNV
+2079 
-2094 ASNEWAYAFTN
+2094 
-2105 LPKYYKGKE
+2105 PR
-2114 IHYSVTEEAVNGYK
+2114 K
-2128 PVSLTGGKTVPQQ
+2128 P
-2141 PNQSETGADESN
+2141 
-2153 AQTAAADPNTATDES
+2153 
-2168 QDSTDGTNAT
+2168 
-2178 AESWNYQLTNK
+2178 
-2189 YTAVKLPSTGGEGDR
+2189 
-2204 TYMRAG
+2204 
-2210 LIALLV
+2210 
-2216 GTLCLAMALRRKER
+2216 
-2230 D
+2230 

>member
-1 MHRRKELASK
+1 MHRRKELTSK
-11 RCVKTFAAMLVT
+11 RYMKTFAAMLVT
-23 LATMLACVLIGPVH
+23 LATMLACVLIGPVR
-37 AQAAEYNIGE
+37 AQAVEYNIGE
-47 LGWVDKGSS
+47 LGWVDKDSS

-79 EINMQLHWN
+79 GINMQLHWN

-102 YDLPENLTFQSGQQY
+102 YNLPENLTFQSGQQY

-139 TYTRGEDAGSNVTA
+139 TYTRSEDAGSNVTA

-210 EFVIKVNSVGTNQ
+210 EFVIRVNSVGTNQ

-236 LDPDSIHIYT
+236 FNPDSIRICT
-246 DADCQQPYEGTWNAT
+246 DADCRQPYDGVWSYAT
-261 PAAGNT
+261 AAGNA
-267 GFSATIKSM
+267 GFNATINSM
-276 EDGETLYVRYAVTAD
+276 EDGETLYVRYSVTAD
-291 RATLVAACKQ
+291 RATLVAACKK
-301 AGDCSQVPG
+301 AGDCSLEPG

-325 KKTENSIWVTYK
+325 KKTENAIWVTYK
-337 DWSVTKGGTQTTIAK
+337 DWSVTKGGTQTTIDE
-352 SDPQPGDPN
+352 SGLN
-361 NKKDVSGIQWTINIT
+361 GKKDVPGIQWTINIT
-376 KGTDTDISG
+376 NGTDTDISG
-385 ASIKDALGNGLKEPS
+385 ASIKDTLGNGLKEPS
-400 GDVILTCRKDNDWKT
+400 GDVILTCRKANDWKT

-425 ESDPYNN
+425 KSDPSND

-444 KGTYTLPSGFDSF
+444 NDTYKLPSGFDSF

-469 NADSGEHRTYTND
+469 NADSGEHKTYTND

-488 DHPSKDATGT
+488 DHHPSKGATGT

-506 NLVKKCT
+506 KLVKKCT
-513 SPRSESKNL
+513 SSGSESKNL
-522 TWVTSLTALTAMDNV
+522 TWVTSLTALTAMNNV

-556 SLVQNSI
+556 SLVQDSI
-563 AVYADEAMTQRI
+563 VAYTDEAMTQRI
-575 DASAY
+575 DASDY
-580 LITATDHD
+580 LIMSTDHG
-588 FTITFNHL
+588 FTITFKHL

-610 KDGVTAETVY
+610 KDDVTAETVY

-633 HTHQVDNLEKDAVN
+633 HTHQVDNLEKNAVN

-668 LTVHD
+668 LTVKD

-711 GVSAKDNGNGTVTF
+711 GVSAKDNGDGTVTF
-725 TISPGT
+725 TISPST
-731 AAFKQATTSEGLQIV
+731 AAFKQATTTEGLQIV

-759 YHEYTNKAH
+759 YHEYTNTAH
-768 ISVDGNDQTDQSYK
+768 ISVDGNIQTDQSCK
-782 LGMNTPKLVS
+782 LGMETPKLVS

-861 NSKKLVFFIPDKR
+861 NSKKLVFFIPDKQ
-874 AVTITYKATVQLKAG
+874 AVTITYKATVQLKAE

-894 AVGRNEISLEG
+894 AMGRNVILLEG
-905 VDASKGSDTST
+905 VDTSKGSDSST
-916 VTGTVKT
+916 ITGTVKT
-923 AQGGMTFDSNTLQ
+923 AQAGMTFDSNTLQ

-961 DLTKCSTAAETA
+961 AQCGTADPTT
-973 GKKTCS
+973 GKRTCS
-979 GTVGKTVMNNL
+979 GTVGKTVISNL

-997 SSQVQLNADR
+997 SSQVQLNADH

-1020 AGEDSAYE
+1020 ADTTESAYE

-1033 YVVFPGHDAIP
+1033 YVVFPGNDARSA
-1044 DGKTYDHRYDNL
+1044 DSKSYNGKYDNL
-1056 TITDDKDS
+1056 VISDDKGDS
-1064 GLLKVAVA
+1064 GSLTVAVA
-1072 NNATLGNYLWYVNND
+1072 NNATLGNYLWYVNNN
-1087 HKEKTKI
+1087 HKKKTKV
-1094 SIAKLDAADVNV
+1094 SIAKLDAADINV
-1106 PVAGATLRLSKWGS
+1106 PVAGAALKLSKWGS
-1120 SETPD
+1120 SEAPEA
-1125 IWSNWTSNSM
+1125 WSNWTASM
-1135 PSVSKSE
+1135 QGVSKDST
-1142 DGLGLT
+1142 GTALI
-1148 WTTNTGKQDFELL
+1148 WTTGDTGNQTFELL
-1161 PGRYRLEETEAP
+1161 PGRYWLEETAAP
-1173 IGYKIMDP
+1173 DGYQIMSP
-1181 ITINVGADGTV
+1181 ITITVGADGVV
-1192 TVNGHDMRDTNGVGQ
+1192 TVNGHNVTDKDGTGQ
-1207 VQALDVPKTT
+1207 VQALDAPKTT
-1217 TLTVTKEWN
+1217 NLTVKKVWDDN
-1226 DNNNQDGKRRTVT
+1226 DDQDGKRRTVT
-1239 FDLYRKLAGESDFT
+1239 FDLYRKLAGEANYT
-1253 KVKGQSRDVN
+1253 KMDDQSRDINVN
-1263 VTVGDST
+1263 AGDSA
-1270 AYWQDLPV
+1270 AYWFDLPV
-1278 MVNGKKAEYK
+1278 VVEGKQAEYTAK
-1288 AVESTEL
+1288 EVTTIN
-1295 DGYTSSCTAPAVS
+1295 GYTKQCTDPVS
-1308 ADGSATTMTCTNT
+1308 AVDGSGMVMTCTNT
-1321 HTPKTINLGV
+1321 HAPETTRLGV
-1331 YKQWDDANNQDG
+1331 NKKWNDVDNQDRS
-1343 IRPSSITAYL
+1343 RPPFITVHL
-1353 VKNGVKTDKS
+1353 VKNGVKTNQS
-1363 VTLNADDNW
+1363 ATLNADNDW
-1372 ENANAFP
+1372 SNANAFT
-1379 NLPVYENGVKVA
+1379 NLPVYENGMKIT
-1391 YGVEEDV
+1391 YGVQEDV

-1406 SGIDRDHD
+1406 DGVDKNHN
-1414 ITLINTHHPNNQE
+1414 ITLTNTHHPNNKE
-1427 VWFSKQNLGKEEI
+1427 VWFSKQSLGGQELAGAKMRLTGTLKDTTKTFNAKTWNSGSSQQSFALEPGEYTLKETEAPAGYTKADGI
-1440 SGATMKLTGKLDD
+1440 VFRVDTGTDGELQVQIRQSDGRYVAADDSLITMVDAYQPHRVAIAKNSLTDGITNIAGATMSVTGRTLDG
-1453 KTKTFESRL
+1453 KSVNSITWTTKQGQSQQL
-1462 WVSNGTP
+1462 D
-1469 HSFKLEPGT
+1469 LQPGT
-1478 YTLTETAA
+1478 YTLSETNP

-1493 DDIVFRVKAD
+1493 DDITF
-1503 DGDKLQ
+1503 
-1509 VQVRQSDGSYAS
+1509 S
-1521 VADGLITMIDVYKP
+1521 
-1535 HRVTI
+1535 
-1540 NKNSLTNGVTN
+1540 
-1551 IAGAHM
+1551 
-1557 SVTGRTLAG
+1557 
-1566 KTIDSIEWV
+1566 
-1575 TEQGKPQ
+1575 
-1582 QLDLQPGNYTLSET
+1582 
-1596 QPPTGY
+1596 
-1602 TMADDIAFTVDI
+1602 VDI
-1614 NGNVIVDG
+1614 NGKITVDG
-1622 KTQQDATLTMKDKPD
+1622 RTQTDGTLTMVDKPD

-1655 GAEFSVTGS
+1655 GAKFNLTGS
-1664 TFEGKEI
+1664 TFEGKTI
-1671 YPITW
+1671 DPITW

-1681 MKQFM
+1681 PKRFM
-1686 LKDGVYMLTETKAPT
+1686 LKDGVYTLTETKAPT

-1708 FRFTVSGGKVY
+1708 LTFTVREGQVY
-1719 IDDVLQSDRTVHVE
+1719 IDGVLQSDRTIRVE
-1733 DRIDTT
+1733 DRIATT
-1739 MVRVRKVWSDLN
+1739 MVRVRKVWSDSN
-1751 YSGRPSSVTFHLLRD
+1751 YPKRPTAVTFHLLRN
-1766 AKELTGKQYTVNV
+1766 AKELTDKQYTVEVN
-1779 DNSSSWTHTWTDLP
+1779 DSSSWTHTWTDLP

-1817 AYRVSITKRPY
+1817 SYRVSITKRPY
-1828 KDGAEYTV
+1828 QDGAEYTV
-1836 LNTREPDAINAKVT
+1836 LNVREQDAISAKVT
-1850 KTWEDNANNDG
+1850 KTWNDNSDNDG
-1861 KRPTKL
+1861 KRPHKL
-1867 TFHVWGTSYQLK
+1867 TFHVWGTSKQPK
-1879 DPADLTQGFEARTEQ
+1879 DPTDLEQSYEDKTEQ
-1894 IIVQDVNVSSDADKQ
+1894 MIVQDVNVSGDQQS
-1909 FWTFEGLPKQNI
+1909 WVFEGLPKLNI
-1921 YGKSYT
+1921 YGNPYA
-1927 YTVTEESVDG
+1927 YTVTEENVDG
-1937 YTTSGCSTDVDGTN
+1937 YTTSGCAADETGTA
-1951 GSDAKAAEQRTG
+1951 GTESKG

-1969 GSSTE
+1969 DSSTD
-1974 KEKDFQVTNKHTP
+1974 KEKDFQVTNTHTP

-2033 TPQNNSMCSDP
+2033 VPQNNSMCSDP

-2059 LTKKDNAKNAV
+2059 LTNAKNAV
-2070 ATTEASSDG
+2070 TTTEASSDG

-2189 YTAVKLPSTGGEGDR
+2189 YTAVKLPSTGGEGNGN
-2204 TYMRAG
+2204 TMRVG
-2210 LIALLV
+2210 LIVLLV

>member
-47 LGWVDKGSS
+47 LGWVDKDSS

-79 EINMQLHWN
+79 GINMQLHWN

-376 KGTDTDISG
+376 NGTDTDISG
-385 ASIKDALGNGLKEPS
+385 ASIKDALGNGLEEPS
-400 GDVILTCRKDNDWKT
+400 GDVVLTCRKANDWKT
-415 QCPTNAPGAF
+415 QCPTDAPGAF

-444 KGTYTLPSGFDSF
+444 NGTYTLPSGFDSF

-463 EVTNAP
+463 EVTDAP
-469 NADSGEHRTYTND
+469 NADSGEHKTYTND
-482 VKVTPK
+482 VTVKPK
-488 DHPSKDATGT
+488 GHPGKSATGT
-498 ADVGKDVV
+498 ADVGKDAVKIG
-506 NLVKKCT
+506 KKCT
-513 SPRSESKNL
+513 SPGSDSKNL

-556 SLVQNSI
+556 SLVSNSI
-563 AVYADEAMTQRI
+563 AVYADEAMTEPI

-580 LITATDHD
+580 LITATDHG
-588 FTITFNHL
+588 FTITFKHL

-633 HTHQVDNLEKDAVN
+633 HTHQGDNLKKEAVN
-647 QYWDQYGYGQ
+647 QYWDEYGYGQ

-673 LPEKAQSVTISDTL
+673 LPEKAQSVTISDSL
-687 PENTM
+687 PKNTM

-701 SPNAKTTTLS
+701 SPNAKTATLS
-711 GVSAKDNGNGTVTF
+711 GVSAKDNGDGTVTF

-746 YDTRVDALKAQEG
+746 YDTRIDALKAQEG
-759 YHEYTNKAH
+759 YCEYTNRAH

-782 LGMNTPKLVS
+782 LVMNTPKLVS

-848 GKQINGATWSYEP
+848 GKQISGATWSYEP

-905 VDASKGSDTST
+905 VNASKGSDVST

-997 SSQVQLNADR
+997 SSQVQLNADH

-1020 AGEDSAYE
+1020 ADTTDSAYE

-1033 YVVFPGHDAIP
+1033 YVVFPGNDARSA
-1044 DGKTYDHRYDNL
+1044 DSKTYNGKYDNL
-1056 TITDDKDS
+1056 VISDNKSDS
-1064 GLLKVAVA
+1064 GSLTVAVA
-1072 NNATLGNYLWYVNND
+1072 NNATLGNYLWYVNNN
-1087 HKEKTKI
+1087 HKKKTKI

-1106 PVAGATLRLSKWGS
+1106 PVGWRLVEAIQMGVVRSAGSLVELDCINAGCQQRSHWYRTDLDYQKHRGTDIRTAAWTL
-1120 SETPD
+1120 
-1125 IWSNWTSNSM
+1125 
-1135 PSVSKSE
+1135 
-1142 DGLGLT
+1142 
-1148 WTTNTGKQDFELL
+1148 
-1161 PGRYRLEETEAP
+1161 
-1173 IGYKIMDP
+1173 
-1181 ITINVGADGTV
+1181 
-1192 TVNGHDMRDTNGVGQ
+1192 
-1207 VQALDVPKTT
+1207 
-1217 TLTVTKEWN
+1217 
-1226 DNNNQDGKRRTVT
+1226 
-1239 FDLYRKLAGESDFT
+1239 LAG
-1253 KVKGQSRDVN
+1253 GNR
-1263 VTVGDST
+1263 
-1270 AYWQDLPV
+1270 
-1278 MVNGKKAEYK
+1278 
-1288 AVESTEL
+1288 
-1295 DGYTSSCTAPAVS
+1295 SS
-1308 ADGSATTMTCTNT
+1308 
-1321 HTPKTINLGV
+1321 
-1331 YKQWDDANNQDG
+1331 
-1343 IRPSSITAYL
+1343 
-1353 VKNGVKTDKS
+1353 
-1363 VTLNADDNW
+1363 
-1372 ENANAFP
+1372 
-1379 NLPVYENGVKVA
+1379 
-1391 YGVEEDV
+1391 
-1398 PSGYTVTT
+1398 
-1406 SGIDRDHD
+1406 
-1414 ITLINTHHPNNQE
+1414 
-1427 VWFSKQNLGKEEI
+1427 
-1440 SGATMKLTGKLDD
+1440 
-1453 KTKTFESRL
+1453 
-1462 WVSNGTP
+1462 
-1469 HSFKLEPGT
+1469 
-1478 YTLTETAA
+1478 
-1486 PAGYTKA
+1486 
-1493 DDIVFRVKAD
+1493 
-1503 DGDKLQ
+1503 
-1509 VQVRQSDGSYAS
+1509 
-1521 VADGLITMIDVYKP
+1521 
-1535 HRVTI
+1535 
-1540 NKNSLTNGVTN
+1540 
-1551 IAGAHM
+1551 
-1557 SVTGRTLAG
+1557 
-1566 KTIDSIEWV
+1566 
-1575 TEQGKPQ
+1575 
-1582 QLDLQPGNYTLSET
+1582 
-1596 QPPTGY
+1596 
-1602 TMADDIAFTVDI
+1602 
-1614 NGNVIVDG
+1614 
-1622 KTQQDATLTMKDKPD
+1622 
-1637 TNGIFFSKTAVGG
+1637 
-1650 GAELA
+1650 
-1655 GAEFSVTGS
+1655 
-1664 TFEGKEI
+1664 
-1671 YPITW
+1671 
-1676 TSGGT
+1676 
-1681 MKQFM
+1681 
-1686 LKDGVYMLTETKAPT
+1686 
-1701 GYEAVKP
+1701 
-1708 FRFTVSGGKVY
+1708 
-1719 IDDVLQSDRTVHVE
+1719 
-1733 DRIDTT
+1733 
-1739 MVRVRKVWSDLN
+1739 
-1751 YSGRPSSVTFHLLRD
+1751 
-1766 AKELTGKQYTVNV
+1766 
-1779 DNSSSWTHTWTDLP
+1779 
-1793 RYDENGERYNY
+1793 
-1804 TVDEEITQ
+1804 
-1812 GLKDG
+1812 
-1817 AYRVSITKRPY
+1817 
-1828 KDGAEYTV
+1828 
-1836 LNTREPDAINAKVT
+1836 
-1850 KTWEDNANNDG
+1850 
-1861 KRPTKL
+1861 
-1867 TFHVWGTSYQLK
+1867 
-1879 DPADLTQGFEARTEQ
+1879 
-1894 IIVQDVNVSSDADKQ
+1894 
-1909 FWTFEGLPKQNI
+1909 
-1921 YGKSYT
+1921 
-1927 YTVTEESVDG
+1927 
-1937 YTTSGCSTDVDGTN
+1937 
-1951 GSDAKAAEQRTG
+1951 
-1963 CVFTPT
+1963 
-1969 GSSTE
+1969 
-1974 KEKDFQVTNKHTP
+1974 
-1987 ETTTLNVTKQWDD
+1987 
-2000 DSDSDNGRPN
+2000 
-2010 SLTIWVLSSIWN
+2010 
-2022 GKNDQPLPGWP
+2022 
-2033 TPQNNSMCSDP
+2033 
-2044 KDTKAKNPVGVSCAV
+2044 
-2059 LTKKDNAKNAV
+2059 
-2070 ATTEASSDG
+2070 
-2079 AKETAGSSGSDTTNV
+2079 
-2094 ASNEWAYAFTN
+2094 
-2105 LPKYYKGKE
+2105 
-2114 IHYSVTEEAVNGYK
+2114 
-2128 PVSLTGGKTVPQQ
+2128 
-2141 PNQSETGADESN
+2141 
-2153 AQTAAADPNTATDES
+2153 
-2168 QDSTDGTNAT
+2168 
-2178 AESWNYQLTNK
+2178 
-2189 YTAVKLPSTGGEGDR
+2189 
-2204 TYMRAG
+2204 
-2210 LIALLV
+2210 
-2216 GTLCLAMALRRKER
+2216 
-2230 D
+2230 